1 MALFLYDFEASG
13 LLDEPD
19 LYYHCG
25 LFKQHHKNNFMLFLP
40 LNDRT
45 HYTEEDVETAKQFAL
60 NKQTIYKNC
69 QVRVADF
76 KYLEEWLTG
85 HSDWSPTALACHN
98 CFDYDQILMEKLS
111 GIHFDL
117 FEDKDCMGTINGH
130 RVNLFDTLPMSRIL
144 WPDRPLPKGCP
155 ESVFNPVTKKSQA
168 VGPHGLMAWGYALG
182 NQKVKIDDW
191 RNLPLW
197 KYVDRVWEDVII
209 QELLWDELIA
219 ESKGTFYGKSDM
231 QNFMYDPDKEKPQGF
246 KQITWKY
253 ALRRG
258 MLQHFLMGLQ
268 ARQGVYF
275 DTNAAIA
282 LRQKCDD
289 MMKEIA
295 DRVEP
300 LLPLKEVSE
309 AQKPKFP
316 QKPFNTDGSIS
327 SHGYSWLKNK
337 LGYPVNEAAFD
348 FKPAPKRAF
357 NKDGS
362 VSATGIK
369 WCEERGCTDPEKQ
382 ADFLRAARSEEAP
395 KPLPDDLM
403 QQAIKDLQDKKMPD
417 CMVPMRMSNQMD
429 IKRYLISVGWQPT
442 MWRTKDLTR
451 DYHKKQLPDAE
462 IDAKVREYM
471 DELETSEYRTLVIRE
486 LNRDA
491 RFKISE
497 AKFLSRKNSPR
508 VEQEVFAKFRRKAR
522 GLPTSPQ
529 LKDSFGHLCPNLAK
543 LQGEMAK
550 DIVFWLS
557 LRNRRSVLDP
567 IKEDK
572 VDTGLLNHPR
582 LQIDHRLPAESS
594 GLTATGRQKHK
605 ICANQPKPSPK
616 VVLGKEMR
624 SLWKPAPGK
633 YQLGVDGSNL
643 EQLIGAWGAWEFD
656 NGLYYRVVS
665 EGDAHCYSGDTQ
677 ILTEQ
682 GWVRFEDLKPGTKVF
697 QYNHD
702 TSSMSLVTPL
712 DYIKRD
718 YSGDMYHFHNSG
730 VDFMVTD
737 QHRMLTVDYRRSKLF
752 EDLAKDLKVGKGEGT
767 NSARRFIHTAEFYG
781 ATTLSSS
788 QINLLLAIHDDGN
801 LHANKNGTVTCR
813 IEVAKERKIAKL
825 LETFLVLGLNY
836 TEQAGKTTKGGSL
849 TKRFQFHVPTWVFRF
864 LDDNKDFTYELMDLD
879 KESKNM
885 LIATLSDW
893 DGWRTTQT
901 KTTIFYSQADC
912 RKKSVEVV
920 SALATQCGLRNNTV
934 TIHKEGH
941 AVQHRV
947 TIGSKEKAGLLTL
960 HKDLIEVNNSL
971 VYCVTVPSGA
981 IVVRR
986 NGKVA
991 VCGNCNNAKAYS
1003 KVIGREV
1010 SRGDGK
1016 PITYACLPKDTTT
1029 VLTRDG
1035 WKEFK
1040 DLVVG
1045 MDVLTY
1051 NTKEGVSEWK
1061 PIQHVVEFDNQPVI
1075 KMGNSHFEFESTAD
1089 HRWFGD
1095 RRTGKKNR
1103 YYVQEFFTT
1112 EEFKGERRILRSAVA
1127 EGGGL
1132 CVSPEEAGVLG
1143 WLVADGYFHWSGFK
1157 RNKEEGITAR
1167 IVQCEKKY
1175 TEEIRQTLVGANISW
1190 SEHYSS
1196 DDRVDFLLC
1205 SKDIRKLFDKLP
1217 FGRVNKDEFPWTKLV
1232 LTLSQPAR
1240 AAWLG
1245 AFYLAEGWADRSGN
1259 KIICQNEGEYL
1270 EAVRLAIYL
1279 EGMVPVQHNH
1289 GRSSRTGYAGKGI
1302 CQNLRLSDRK
1312 FLTCQRLTKTVSRN
1326 TDVFCLTTENSTF
1339 VARQGN
1345 HITITGNCL
1354 YGAQK
1359 DKIADM
1365 LDIPPDLGQSIID
1378 ALWDANPGLKGRKE
1392 ALEKFWEAT
1401 GKKFIYAFDG
1411 HAIWTRSK
1419 HSLLNAYQQNGG
1431 ASLCDLVGLLVHR
1444 NLMTLKIDG
1453 KTWYDW
1459 GVRRVI
1465 YYHKQHCGF
1474 IE

>member
-1 MALFLYDFEASG
+1 MALWAFDAESSG
-13 LLDEPD
+13 LLDEKD
-19 LYYHCG
+19 LYYHCA
-25 LFKQHHKNNFMLFLP
+25 LYKQHHKNNFMLFLP
-40 LNDRT
+40 LDDRT

-60 NKQTIYKNC
+60 NKQTVYKNC

-76 KYLEEWLTG
+76 KYMEEWLTG
-85 HSDWSPTALACHN
+85 HSDWSPTALVGHN
-98 CFDYDQILMEKLS
+98 CFDYDFILFEKLS
-111 GIHFDL
+111 GIHFDM
-117 FEDKDCMGTINGH
+117 FEDKGCMGTINGH

-155 ESVFNPVTKKSQA
+155 EAVFNPVTKKSQA

-231 QNFMYDPDKEKPQGF
+231 QNFMYDPDKEKPHGF

-275 DTNAAIA
+275 DIDAAIS

-300 LLPLKEVSE
+300 LLPLKEISE

-471 DELETSEYRTLVIRE
+471 DELETSEYRTLIIRE

-491 RFKISE
+491 RFKTSE
-497 AKFLSRKNSPR
+497 AKFMSRKNSPR

-529 LKDSFGHLCPNLAK
+529 LKDNFGHLCPNLAK

-643 EQLIGAWGAWEFD
+643 EQLIGAWGAYDFD
-656 NGLYYRVVS
+656 NGAYYRIIS
-665 EGDAHCYSGDTQ
+665 EGDAH
-677 ILTEQ
+677 
-682 GWVRFEDLKPGTKVF
+682 
-697 QYNHD
+697 
-702 TSSMSLVTPL
+702 
-712 DYIKRD
+712 
-718 YSGDMYHFHNSG
+718 
-730 VDFMVTD
+730 
-737 QHRMLTVDYRRSKLF
+737 
-752 EDLAKDLKVGKGEGT
+752 
-767 NSARRFIHTAEFYG
+767 
-781 ATTLSSS
+781 
-788 QINLLLAIHDDGN
+788 
-801 LHANKNGTVTCR
+801 
-813 IEVAKERKIAKL
+813 
-825 LETFLVLGLNY
+825 
-836 TEQAGKTTKGGSL
+836 
-849 TKRFQFHVPTWVFRF
+849 
-864 LDDNKDFTYELMDLD
+864 
-879 KESKNM
+879 
-885 LIATLSDW
+885 
-893 DGWRTTQT
+893 
-901 KTTIFYSQADC
+901 
-912 RKKSVEVV
+912 
-920 SALATQCGLRNNTV
+920 AL
-934 TIHKEGH
+934 
-941 AVQHRV
+941 
-947 TIGSKEKAGLLTL
+947 
-960 HKDLIEVNNSL
+960 
-971 VYCVTVPSGA
+971 
-981 IVVRR
+981 
-986 NGKVA
+986 
-991 VCGNCNNAKAYS
+991 NAKAYS
-1003 KVIGREV
+1003 KVVGREV

-1016 PITYACLPKDTTT
+1016 PITY
-1029 VLTRDG
+1029 
-1035 WKEFK
+1035 
-1040 DLVVG
+1040 
-1045 MDVLTY
+1045 
-1051 NTKEGVSEWK
+1051 GV
-1061 PIQHVVEFDNQPVI
+1061 
-1075 KMGNSHFEFESTAD
+1075 M
-1089 HRWFGD
+1089 
-1095 RRTGKKNR
+1095 
-1103 YYVQEFFTT
+1103 
-1112 EEFKGERRILRSAVA
+1112 
-1127 EGGGL
+1127 
-1132 CVSPEEAGVLG
+1132 
-1143 WLVADGYFHWSGFK
+1143 
-1157 RNKEEGITAR
+1157 
-1167 IVQCEKKY
+1167 
-1175 TEEIRQTLVGANISW
+1175 
-1190 SEHYSS
+1190 
-1196 DDRVDFLLC
+1196 
-1205 SKDIRKLFDKLP
+1205 
-1217 FGRVNKDEFPWTKLV
+1217 
-1232 LTLSQPAR
+1232 
-1240 AAWLG
+1240 
-1245 AFYLAEGWADRSGN
+1245 
-1259 KIICQNEGEYL
+1259 
-1270 EAVRLAIYL
+1270 
-1279 EGMVPVQHNH
+1279 
-1289 GRSSRTGYAGKGI
+1289 
-1302 CQNLRLSDRK
+1302 
-1312 FLTCQRLTKTVSRN
+1312 
-1326 TDVFCLTTENSTF
+1326 
-1339 VARQGN
+1339 
-1345 HITITGNCL
+1345 

-1359 DKIADM
+1359 DKVADM
-1365 LDIPPDLGQSIID
+1365 LDVVPEVGQQVID
-1378 ALWDANPGLKGRKE
+1378 AFWDTNFGLKGRKE

-1444 NLMTLKIDG
+1444 NLVTLKIDG
-1453 KTWYDW
+1453 KTWYDL
-1459 GVRRVI
+1459 GVRRII
-1465 YYHKQHCGF
+1465 YYHDEYQYEIPDNGMFKTVYEFDTLEELEKFKAGEEAKGRIFTGNKYKKARKDENGEEVVDSDGKTVYDPIINENGKCQLIHCKVGEMVVKCF
-1474 IE
+1474 HQAARIMKAPFQISGEGLVGDSWGTTH

>member
-1 MALFLYDFEASG
+1 MALFCYDFEASG

-76 KYLEEWLTG
+76 GYLEEWLTG

-155 ESVFNPVTKKSQA
+155 EAVFNPVTKKSQT

-231 QNFMYDPDKEKPQGF
+231 QNFMYDPDKEKPSGF

-275 DTNAAIA
+275 DIDAAIA

-300 LLPLKEVSE
+300 LLPLKEISE

-327 SHGYSWLKNK
+327 SHGYSWLKNR

-471 DELETSEYRTLVIRE
+471 DELETSEYRTLIIRE

-491 RFKISE
+491 RFKTSE

-643 EQLIGAWGAWEFD
+643 EQLIGAWGAYDFD
-656 NGLYYRVVS
+656 NGAYYRIIS
-665 EGDAHCYSGDTQ
+665 EGDAH
-677 ILTEQ
+677 
-682 GWVRFEDLKPGTKVF
+682 
-697 QYNHD
+697 
-702 TSSMSLVTPL
+702 
-712 DYIKRD
+712 
-718 YSGDMYHFHNSG
+718 
-730 VDFMVTD
+730 
-737 QHRMLTVDYRRSKLF
+737 
-752 EDLAKDLKVGKGEGT
+752 
-767 NSARRFIHTAEFYG
+767 
-781 ATTLSSS
+781 
-788 QINLLLAIHDDGN
+788 
-801 LHANKNGTVTCR
+801 
-813 IEVAKERKIAKL
+813 
-825 LETFLVLGLNY
+825 
-836 TEQAGKTTKGGSL
+836 
-849 TKRFQFHVPTWVFRF
+849 
-864 LDDNKDFTYELMDLD
+864 
-879 KESKNM
+879 
-885 LIATLSDW
+885 
-893 DGWRTTQT
+893 
-901 KTTIFYSQADC
+901 
-912 RKKSVEVV
+912 
-920 SALATQCGLRNNTV
+920 AL
-934 TIHKEGH
+934 
-941 AVQHRV
+941 
-947 TIGSKEKAGLLTL
+947 
-960 HKDLIEVNNSL
+960 
-971 VYCVTVPSGA
+971 
-981 IVVRR
+981 
-986 NGKVA
+986 
-991 VCGNCNNAKAYS
+991 NAKAYS
-1003 KVIGREV
+1003 KVVGREV

-1016 PITYACLPKDTTT
+1016 PITY
-1029 VLTRDG
+1029 
-1035 WKEFK
+1035 
-1040 DLVVG
+1040 
-1045 MDVLTY
+1045 
-1051 NTKEGVSEWK
+1051 GV
-1061 PIQHVVEFDNQPVI
+1061 
-1075 KMGNSHFEFESTAD
+1075 M
-1089 HRWFGD
+1089 
-1095 RRTGKKNR
+1095 
-1103 YYVQEFFTT
+1103 
-1112 EEFKGERRILRSAVA
+1112 
-1127 EGGGL
+1127 
-1132 CVSPEEAGVLG
+1132 
-1143 WLVADGYFHWSGFK
+1143 
-1157 RNKEEGITAR
+1157 
-1167 IVQCEKKY
+1167 
-1175 TEEIRQTLVGANISW
+1175 
-1190 SEHYSS
+1190 
-1196 DDRVDFLLC
+1196 
-1205 SKDIRKLFDKLP
+1205 
-1217 FGRVNKDEFPWTKLV
+1217 
-1232 LTLSQPAR
+1232 
-1240 AAWLG
+1240 
-1245 AFYLAEGWADRSGN
+1245 
-1259 KIICQNEGEYL
+1259 
-1270 EAVRLAIYL
+1270 
-1279 EGMVPVQHNH
+1279 
-1289 GRSSRTGYAGKGI
+1289 
-1302 CQNLRLSDRK
+1302 
-1312 FLTCQRLTKTVSRN
+1312 
-1326 TDVFCLTTENSTF
+1326 
-1339 VARQGN
+1339 
-1345 HITITGNCL
+1345 

-1359 DKIADM
+1359 DKVADM
-1365 LDIPPDLGQSIID
+1365 LDVVPEVGQQVID
-1378 ALWDANPGLKGRKE
+1378 AFWDTNFGLKGRKE

-1444 NLMTLKIDG
+1444 NLVTLKIDN
-1453 KTWYDW
+1453 KTWYDL
-1459 GVRRVI
+1459 GVRRII
-1465 YYHKQHCGF
+1465 YYHDEYQYEIPDNGLFKTVYEFDTLEELEKFKAEEEAKGRIFTGNKYKKARKDENGEEVVDSDGKTVYDPIINENGKCQLIHCKVGEMVVKCF
-1474 IE
+1474 HQAARIMKAPFQISGEGLVGYSWGECH

>member
-155 ESVFNPVTKKSQA
+155 EAVFNPVTKKSQA

-231 QNFMYDPDKEKPQGF
+231 QNFMYDPDKEKPHGF

-275 DTNAAIA
+275 DIDAAVA

-300 LLPLKEVSE
+300 LLPLKEISE

-471 DELETSEYRTLVIRE
+471 DELETSEYRTLIIRE

-491 RFKISE
+491 RFKTSE

-643 EQLIGAWGAWEFD
+643 EQLIGAWGAYDFD
-656 NGLYYRVVS
+656 NGAYYRIIS
-665 EGDAHCYSGDTQ
+665 EGDAH
-677 ILTEQ
+677 
-682 GWVRFEDLKPGTKVF
+682 
-697 QYNHD
+697 
-702 TSSMSLVTPL
+702 
-712 DYIKRD
+712 
-718 YSGDMYHFHNSG
+718 
-730 VDFMVTD
+730 
-737 QHRMLTVDYRRSKLF
+737 
-752 EDLAKDLKVGKGEGT
+752 
-767 NSARRFIHTAEFYG
+767 
-781 ATTLSSS
+781 
-788 QINLLLAIHDDGN
+788 
-801 LHANKNGTVTCR
+801 
-813 IEVAKERKIAKL
+813 
-825 LETFLVLGLNY
+825 
-836 TEQAGKTTKGGSL
+836 
-849 TKRFQFHVPTWVFRF
+849 
-864 LDDNKDFTYELMDLD
+864 
-879 KESKNM
+879 
-885 LIATLSDW
+885 
-893 DGWRTTQT
+893 
-901 KTTIFYSQADC
+901 
-912 RKKSVEVV
+912 
-920 SALATQCGLRNNTV
+920 AL
-934 TIHKEGH
+934 
-941 AVQHRV
+941 
-947 TIGSKEKAGLLTL
+947 
-960 HKDLIEVNNSL
+960 
-971 VYCVTVPSGA
+971 
-981 IVVRR
+981 
-986 NGKVA
+986 
-991 VCGNCNNAKAYS
+991 NAKAYS
-1003 KVIGREV
+1003 KVVGREV

-1016 PITYACLPKDTTT
+1016 PITY
-1029 VLTRDG
+1029 
-1035 WKEFK
+1035 
-1040 DLVVG
+1040 
-1045 MDVLTY
+1045 
-1051 NTKEGVSEWK
+1051 GV
-1061 PIQHVVEFDNQPVI
+1061 
-1075 KMGNSHFEFESTAD
+1075 M
-1089 HRWFGD
+1089 
-1095 RRTGKKNR
+1095 
-1103 YYVQEFFTT
+1103 
-1112 EEFKGERRILRSAVA
+1112 
-1127 EGGGL
+1127 
-1132 CVSPEEAGVLG
+1132 
-1143 WLVADGYFHWSGFK
+1143 
-1157 RNKEEGITAR
+1157 
-1167 IVQCEKKY
+1167 
-1175 TEEIRQTLVGANISW
+1175 
-1190 SEHYSS
+1190 
-1196 DDRVDFLLC
+1196 
-1205 SKDIRKLFDKLP
+1205 
-1217 FGRVNKDEFPWTKLV
+1217 
-1232 LTLSQPAR
+1232 
-1240 AAWLG
+1240 
-1245 AFYLAEGWADRSGN
+1245 
-1259 KIICQNEGEYL
+1259 
-1270 EAVRLAIYL
+1270 
-1279 EGMVPVQHNH
+1279 
-1289 GRSSRTGYAGKGI
+1289 
-1302 CQNLRLSDRK
+1302 
-1312 FLTCQRLTKTVSRN
+1312 
-1326 TDVFCLTTENSTF
+1326 
-1339 VARQGN
+1339 
-1345 HITITGNCL
+1345 

-1359 DKIADM
+1359 DKVADM
-1365 LDIPPDLGQSIID
+1365 LDVVPEVGQQVID
-1378 ALWDANPGLKGRKE
+1378 AFWDTNFGLKGRKE

-1444 NLMTLKIDG
+1444 NLVTLKIDN
-1453 KTWYDW
+1453 KTWYDL
-1459 GVRRVI
+1459 GVRRII
-1465 YYHKQHCGF
+1465 YYHDEFQYEIPDNGMFKTVYEFDTLEELEKFKAEEEAKGRIFTGNKYKKARKDENGEEVVDSDGKTVYDPIINENGKCQLIHCKVGEMVVKCF
-1474 IE
+1474 HQAARIMKAPFQITGEGLVGYSWGECH

>member
-1 MALFLYDFEASG
+1 MSIWLFDAESSG
-13 LLDEPD
+13 LLDEKD
-19 LYYHCG
+19 LYYHCA
-25 LFKQHHKNNFMLFLP
+25 LYKQHHKNNFMLFLP
-40 LNDRT
+40 MNDRS

-60 NKQTIYKNC
+60 NKQTVYKNC

-76 KYLEEWLTG
+76 EYMEEWLTG
-85 HSDWSPTALACHN
+85 HSDWSPTALAGHN
-98 CFDYDQILMEKLS
+98 CFDYDFILFEKLS
-111 GIHFDL
+111 GIHFDM

-231 QNFMYDPDKEKPQGF
+231 QNFMYDPDKEKPHGF

-275 DTNAAIA
+275 DIDAAIA

-300 LLPLKEVSE
+300 LLPLKEISE

-471 DELETSEYRTLVIRE
+471 DELETSEYRTLIIRE

-491 RFKISE
+491 RFKTSE

-643 EQLIGAWGAWEFD
+643 EQLIGAWGAYDFD
-656 NGLYYRVVS
+656 NGAYYRIIS
-665 EGDAHCYSGDTQ
+665 EGDAH
-677 ILTEQ
+677 
-682 GWVRFEDLKPGTKVF
+682 
-697 QYNHD
+697 
-702 TSSMSLVTPL
+702 
-712 DYIKRD
+712 
-718 YSGDMYHFHNSG
+718 
-730 VDFMVTD
+730 
-737 QHRMLTVDYRRSKLF
+737 
-752 EDLAKDLKVGKGEGT
+752 
-767 NSARRFIHTAEFYG
+767 
-781 ATTLSSS
+781 
-788 QINLLLAIHDDGN
+788 
-801 LHANKNGTVTCR
+801 
-813 IEVAKERKIAKL
+813 
-825 LETFLVLGLNY
+825 
-836 TEQAGKTTKGGSL
+836 
-849 TKRFQFHVPTWVFRF
+849 
-864 LDDNKDFTYELMDLD
+864 
-879 KESKNM
+879 
-885 LIATLSDW
+885 
-893 DGWRTTQT
+893 
-901 KTTIFYSQADC
+901 
-912 RKKSVEVV
+912 
-920 SALATQCGLRNNTV
+920 AL
-934 TIHKEGH
+934 
-941 AVQHRV
+941 
-947 TIGSKEKAGLLTL
+947 
-960 HKDLIEVNNSL
+960 
-971 VYCVTVPSGA
+971 
-981 IVVRR
+981 
-986 NGKVA
+986 
-991 VCGNCNNAKAYS
+991 NAKAYS
-1003 KVIGREV
+1003 KVVGREV

-1016 PITYACLPKDTTT
+1016 PITY
-1029 VLTRDG
+1029 
-1035 WKEFK
+1035 
-1040 DLVVG
+1040 
-1045 MDVLTY
+1045 
-1051 NTKEGVSEWK
+1051 GV
-1061 PIQHVVEFDNQPVI
+1061 
-1075 KMGNSHFEFESTAD
+1075 M
-1089 HRWFGD
+1089 
-1095 RRTGKKNR
+1095 
-1103 YYVQEFFTT
+1103 
-1112 EEFKGERRILRSAVA
+1112 
-1127 EGGGL
+1127 
-1132 CVSPEEAGVLG
+1132 
-1143 WLVADGYFHWSGFK
+1143 
-1157 RNKEEGITAR
+1157 
-1167 IVQCEKKY
+1167 
-1175 TEEIRQTLVGANISW
+1175 
-1190 SEHYSS
+1190 
-1196 DDRVDFLLC
+1196 
-1205 SKDIRKLFDKLP
+1205 
-1217 FGRVNKDEFPWTKLV
+1217 
-1232 LTLSQPAR
+1232 
-1240 AAWLG
+1240 
-1245 AFYLAEGWADRSGN
+1245 
-1259 KIICQNEGEYL
+1259 
-1270 EAVRLAIYL
+1270 
-1279 EGMVPVQHNH
+1279 
-1289 GRSSRTGYAGKGI
+1289 
-1302 CQNLRLSDRK
+1302 
-1312 FLTCQRLTKTVSRN
+1312 
-1326 TDVFCLTTENSTF
+1326 
-1339 VARQGN
+1339 
-1345 HITITGNCL
+1345 

-1359 DKIADM
+1359 DKVADM
-1365 LDIPPDLGQSIID
+1365 LDVVPEVGQQVID
-1378 ALWDANPGLKGRKE
+1378 AFWDTNFGLKGRKE

-1444 NLMTLKIDG
+1444 NLVTLKIDN
-1453 KTWYDW
+1453 KTWYDL
-1459 GVRRVI
+1459 GVRRII
-1465 YYHKQHCGF
+1465 YYHDEFQYEIPDNGMFKTVYEFDTLEELEKFKAEEEAKGRIFTGNKYKKARKDENGEEVVDSNGKTVYDPIINENGKCQLIHCKVGEMVVKCF
-1474 IE
+1474 HQAARIMKAPFQISGEGLVGYSWGECH

>member
-1 MALFLYDFEASG
+1 MALWAFDAESSG
-13 LLDEPD
+13 LLDEKD
-19 LYYHCG
+19 LYYHCA
-25 LFKQHHKNNFMLFLP
+25 LYKQHHKNNFMLFLP
-40 LNDRT
+40 LDDRT

-60 NKQTIYKNC
+60 NKQTIYKDC

-76 KYLEEWLTG
+76 KYMEEWLTG
-85 HSDWSPTALACHN
+85 HSDWSPTALVGHN
-98 CFDYDQILMEKLS
+98 CFDYDFILFEKLS

-231 QNFMYDPDKEKPQGF
+231 QNFMYDPDKEKPNGF

-275 DTNAAIA
+275 DIDAAVA

-300 LLPLKEVSE
+300 LLPLKEISE

-327 SHGYSWLKNK
+327 SRGYSWLKDK

-362 VSATGIK
+362 VSVTGIK

-403 QQAIKDLQDKKMPD
+403 QQAIKDLQDKRMPD

-462 IDAKVREYM
+462 VDAKVREYM
-471 DELETSEYRTLVIRE
+471 DELETSEYRTLIIRE
-486 LNRDA
+486 LNKDA
-491 RFKISE
+491 RFKTSE

-529 LKDSFGHLCPNLAK
+529 LKDNFGHLCPNLAK

-550 DIVFWLS
+550 DIIFWLS
-557 LRNRRSVLDP
+557 LRNRRSVIDP

-582 LQIDHRLPAESS
+582 LKVDHRLPAESS
-594 GLTATGRQKHK
+594 GLTNTSRQKHRV
-605 ICANQPKPSPK
+605 IANFPKPSPK

-624 SLWKPAPGK
+624 GLCGVPPGK

-643 EQLIGAWGAWEFD
+643 EQLIAAWGAWEFD
-656 NGLYYRVVS
+656 NGAYYKIVS
-665 EGDAHCYSGDTQ
+665 FGDSH
-677 ILTEQ
+677 E
-682 GWVRFEDLKPGTKVF
+682 E
-697 QYNHD
+697 
-702 TSSMSLVTPL
+702 
-712 DYIKRD
+712 
-718 YSGDMYHFHNSG
+718 
-730 VDFMVTD
+730 
-737 QHRMLTVDYRRSKLF
+737 
-752 EDLAKDLKVGKGEGT
+752 
-767 NSARRFIHTAEFYG
+767 
-781 ATTLSSS
+781 
-788 QINLLLAIHDDGN
+788 
-801 LHANKNGTVTCR
+801 
-813 IEVAKERKIAKL
+813 
-825 LETFLVLGLNY
+825 
-836 TEQAGKTTKGGSL
+836 
-849 TKRFQFHVPTWVFRF
+849 
-864 LDDNKDFTYELMDLD
+864 
-879 KESKNM
+879 
-885 LIATLSDW
+885 
-893 DGWRTTQT
+893 
-901 KTTIFYSQADC
+901 
-912 RKKSVEVV
+912 
-920 SALATQCGLRNNTV
+920 
-934 TIHKEGH
+934 
-941 AVQHRV
+941 
-947 TIGSKEKAGLLTL
+947 
-960 HKDLIEVNNSL
+960 
-971 VYCVTVPSGA
+971 
-981 IVVRR
+981 
-986 NGKVA
+986 
-991 VCGNCNNAKAYS
+991 NAKAYS
-1003 KVIGREV
+1003 KAIGREV

-1016 PITYACLPKDTTT
+1016 PISY
-1029 VLTRDG
+1029 
-1035 WKEFK
+1035 
-1040 DLVVG
+1040 
-1045 MDVLTY
+1045 
-1051 NTKEGVSEWK
+1051 
-1061 PIQHVVEFDNQPVI
+1061 
-1075 KMGNSHFEFESTAD
+1075 
-1089 HRWFGD
+1089 
-1095 RRTGKKNR
+1095 
-1103 YYVQEFFTT
+1103 
-1112 EEFKGERRILRSAVA
+1112 
-1127 EGGGL
+1127 
-1132 CVSPEEAGVLG
+1132 
-1143 WLVADGYFHWSGFK
+1143 
-1157 RNKEEGITAR
+1157 GI
-1167 IVQCEKKY
+1167 
-1175 TEEIRQTLVGANISW
+1175 
-1190 SEHYSS
+1190 
-1196 DDRVDFLLC
+1196 
-1205 SKDIRKLFDKLP
+1205 
-1217 FGRVNKDEFPWTKLV
+1217 
-1232 LTLSQPAR
+1232 
-1240 AAWLG
+1240 
-1245 AFYLAEGWADRSGN
+1245 
-1259 KIICQNEGEYL
+1259 
-1270 EAVRLAIYL
+1270 
-1279 EGMVPVQHNH
+1279 
-1289 GRSSRTGYAGKGI
+1289 
-1302 CQNLRLSDRK
+1302 
-1312 FLTCQRLTKTVSRN
+1312 
-1326 TDVFCLTTENSTF
+1326 
-1339 VARQGN
+1339 
-1345 HITITGNCL
+1345 L

-1365 LDIPPDLGQSIID
+1365 LDISPDLGQNIID
-1378 ALWDANPGLKGRKE
+1378 AFWDSNFGLKGRKE

-1411 HAIWTRSK
+1411 HAVWTRSK

-1444 NLMTLKIDG
+1444 NLVTLKIDN
-1453 KTWYDW
+1453 KTWYDL
-1459 GVRRVI
+1459 GVRRII
-1465 YYHKQHCGF
+1465 YYHDEFQYEIPDNGMFKTVYEFDTLEELEKFKAEEEAKGRIFTGNKYKKARKDENGKEVVDSDGKTVYDPILNENGKCQLIHCKVGEMVIKCF
-1474 IE
+1474 HQASRIMRVPFQITGEGLVGYNWSECH

>member
-1 MALFLYDFEASG
+1 MSMWCFDLEASG

-25 LFKQHHKNNFMLFLP
+25 LFKQHHKNNFILFLP
-40 LNDRT
+40 LEDRT
-45 HYTEEDVETAKQFAL
+45 HYSEEDVETAKQFAL
-60 NKQTIYKNC
+60 NKQTVYKNC

-76 KYLEEWLTG
+76 GYMEEWLTG
-85 HSDWSPTALACHN
+85 HSDWSPTALVGHN
-98 CFDYDQILMEKLS
+98 CFDYDFILFEKLS
-111 GIHFDL
+111 SIHFDL

-155 ESVFNPVTKKSQA
+155 ESVFNPVTKKSQT

-275 DTNAAIA
+275 DIDGAIA

-300 LLPLKEVSE
+300 QLPLKEISE

-362 VSATGIK
+362 VSATGVK

-403 QQAIKDLQDKKMPD
+403 QQAIKDLQDKRMPD

-462 IDAKVREYM
+462 VDAKVREYM
-471 DELETSEYRTLVIRE
+471 DELETSEYRTLIIRE
-486 LNRDA
+486 LNKDA

-529 LKDSFGHLCPNLAK
+529 LKDSFGHLCPNLAR

-643 EQLIGAWGAWEFD
+643 EQLIGAWGAYDFD
-656 NGLYYRVVS
+656 NGAYYKIVS
-665 EGDAHCYSGDTQ
+665 EGDAH
-677 ILTEQ
+677 
-682 GWVRFEDLKPGTKVF
+682 
-697 QYNHD
+697 
-702 TSSMSLVTPL
+702 
-712 DYIKRD
+712 
-718 YSGDMYHFHNSG
+718 
-730 VDFMVTD
+730 
-737 QHRMLTVDYRRSKLF
+737 
-752 EDLAKDLKVGKGEGT
+752 
-767 NSARRFIHTAEFYG
+767 
-781 ATTLSSS
+781 
-788 QINLLLAIHDDGN
+788 
-801 LHANKNGTVTCR
+801 
-813 IEVAKERKIAKL
+813 
-825 LETFLVLGLNY
+825 
-836 TEQAGKTTKGGSL
+836 
-849 TKRFQFHVPTWVFRF
+849 
-864 LDDNKDFTYELMDLD
+864 
-879 KESKNM
+879 
-885 LIATLSDW
+885 
-893 DGWRTTQT
+893 
-901 KTTIFYSQADC
+901 
-912 RKKSVEVV
+912 
-920 SALATQCGLRNNTV
+920 AL
-934 TIHKEGH
+934 
-941 AVQHRV
+941 
-947 TIGSKEKAGLLTL
+947 
-960 HKDLIEVNNSL
+960 
-971 VYCVTVPSGA
+971 
-981 IVVRR
+981 
-986 NGKVA
+986 
-991 VCGNCNNAKAYS
+991 NAKAYS
-1003 KVIGREV
+1003 KVVGREV

-1016 PITYACLPKDTTT
+1016 PVTYACLPKDTTT

-1040 DLVVG
+1040 DLSVG

-1051 NTKEGVSEWK
+1051 NTEKGVSEWK

-1075 KMGNSHFEFESTAD
+1075 KMENSHFEFESTAD
-1089 HRWFGD
+1089 HRWYGD
-1095 RRTGKKNR
+1095 RRTGKKPH

-1112 EEFKGERRILRSAVA
+1112 EEFKSERRILRTAVA
-1127 EGGGL
+1127 EGGDL
-1132 CVSPEEAGVLG
+1132 DISPEEAGVLG
-1143 WLVADGYFHWSGFK
+1143 WLAGDGWFKWSGFK
-1157 RNKEEGITAR
+1157 RNKEEGIGAVIT
-1167 IVQCEKKY
+1167 QCEKKY
-1175 TEEIRQTLVGANISW
+1175 AQGIRELLTSAGVSWREYNYVG
-1190 SEHYSS
+1190 
-1196 DDRVDFLLC
+1196 DRVDFHLCPKDTRRLL
-1205 SKDIRKLFDKLP
+1205 DKLP
-1217 FGRVNKDEFPWTKLV
+1217 FGRINKDELPWTKLV
-1232 LTLSQPAR
+1232 LMLSQPAR
-1240 AAWLG
+1240 AAWLE
-1245 AFYLAEGWADRSGN
+1245 AFYLAEGWLDPKGN
-1259 KIICQNEGEYL
+1259 KILCQNEGEYL
-1270 EAVRLAIYL
+1270 EAARLAIYL
-1279 EGMVPVQHNH
+1279 EGMVPVQQDHSFGH
-1289 GRSSRTGYAGKGI
+1289 PTSFASKGI
-1302 CQNLRLSDRK
+1302 CKNLRFSNRK

-1326 TDVFCLTTENSTF
+1326 ADVFCLTTENSTF

-1354 YGAQK
+1354 YGAAK
-1359 DKIADM
+1359 DKMADM
-1365 LDIPPDLGQSIID
+1365 LDTTPEIGQLIID
-1378 ALWDANPGLKGRKE
+1378 AFWDTNLGLKGRKE

-1453 KTWYDW
+1453 KTWYDL
-1459 GVRRVI
+1459 GVRRII

-1474 IE
+1474 MQ

>member
-1 MALFLYDFEASG
+1 MALFCYDFEASG
-13 LLDEPD
+13 LLDEPE

-76 KYLEEWLTG
+76 GYLEEWLTG

-231 QNFMYDPDKEKPQGF
+231 QNFMYDPDKEKPGGF

-275 DTNAAIA
+275 DIDGAIA

-300 LLPLKEVSE
+300 QLPLKEISE

-362 VSATGIK
+362 VSATGAK
-369 WCEERGCTDPEKQ
+369 WCVERGCTDPEKQ

-417 CMVPMRMSNQMD
+417 CMVPMRMNNQMD

-462 IDAKVREYM
+462 VDAKVREYM
-471 DELETSEYRTLVIRE
+471 DELETSEYRALIIRE
-486 LNRDA
+486 LNKDA

-529 LKDSFGHLCPNLAK
+529 LKDSFGHLCPNLAR

-643 EQLIGAWGAWEFD
+643 EQLIGAWGAYDFD
-656 NGLYYRVVS
+656 NGAYYRIIS
-665 EGDAHCYSGDTQ
+665 EGDAH
-677 ILTEQ
+677 
-682 GWVRFEDLKPGTKVF
+682 
-697 QYNHD
+697 
-702 TSSMSLVTPL
+702 
-712 DYIKRD
+712 
-718 YSGDMYHFHNSG
+718 
-730 VDFMVTD
+730 
-737 QHRMLTVDYRRSKLF
+737 
-752 EDLAKDLKVGKGEGT
+752 
-767 NSARRFIHTAEFYG
+767 
-781 ATTLSSS
+781 
-788 QINLLLAIHDDGN
+788 
-801 LHANKNGTVTCR
+801 
-813 IEVAKERKIAKL
+813 
-825 LETFLVLGLNY
+825 
-836 TEQAGKTTKGGSL
+836 
-849 TKRFQFHVPTWVFRF
+849 
-864 LDDNKDFTYELMDLD
+864 
-879 KESKNM
+879 
-885 LIATLSDW
+885 
-893 DGWRTTQT
+893 
-901 KTTIFYSQADC
+901 
-912 RKKSVEVV
+912 
-920 SALATQCGLRNNTV
+920 AL
-934 TIHKEGH
+934 
-941 AVQHRV
+941 
-947 TIGSKEKAGLLTL
+947 
-960 HKDLIEVNNSL
+960 
-971 VYCVTVPSGA
+971 
-981 IVVRR
+981 
-986 NGKVA
+986 
-991 VCGNCNNAKAYS
+991 NAKAYS
-1003 KVIGREV
+1003 KVVGREV

-1016 PITYACLPKDTTT
+1016 PITY
-1029 VLTRDG
+1029 
-1035 WKEFK
+1035 
-1040 DLVVG
+1040 
-1045 MDVLTY
+1045 
-1051 NTKEGVSEWK
+1051 GV
-1061 PIQHVVEFDNQPVI
+1061 
-1075 KMGNSHFEFESTAD
+1075 M
-1089 HRWFGD
+1089 
-1095 RRTGKKNR
+1095 
-1103 YYVQEFFTT
+1103 
-1112 EEFKGERRILRSAVA
+1112 
-1127 EGGGL
+1127 
-1132 CVSPEEAGVLG
+1132 
-1143 WLVADGYFHWSGFK
+1143 
-1157 RNKEEGITAR
+1157 
-1167 IVQCEKKY
+1167 
-1175 TEEIRQTLVGANISW
+1175 
-1190 SEHYSS
+1190 
-1196 DDRVDFLLC
+1196 
-1205 SKDIRKLFDKLP
+1205 
-1217 FGRVNKDEFPWTKLV
+1217 
-1232 LTLSQPAR
+1232 
-1240 AAWLG
+1240 
-1245 AFYLAEGWADRSGN
+1245 
-1259 KIICQNEGEYL
+1259 
-1270 EAVRLAIYL
+1270 
-1279 EGMVPVQHNH
+1279 
-1289 GRSSRTGYAGKGI
+1289 
-1302 CQNLRLSDRK
+1302 
-1312 FLTCQRLTKTVSRN
+1312 
-1326 TDVFCLTTENSTF
+1326 
-1339 VARQGN
+1339 
-1345 HITITGNCL
+1345 

-1359 DKIADM
+1359 DKVADM
-1365 LDIPPDLGQSIID
+1365 LDVVPEVGQQVID
-1378 ALWDANPGLKGRKE
+1378 AFWDTNFGLKGRKE

-1444 NLMTLKIDG
+1444 NLVTLKIDN
-1453 KTWYDW
+1453 KTWYDL
-1459 GVRRVI
+1459 GVRRII
-1465 YYHKQHCGF
+1465 YYHDEFQYEIPDNGLFKTVYEFDTLEELEKFKAEEEAKGRIFTGNKYKKARKDENGEEVVDSNGKTVYDPIINENGKCQLIHCKVGEMVVKCF
-1474 IE
+1474 HQASRIMKVPFQITGEGLVGYSWGECH

>member
-1 MALFLYDFEASG
+1 MSIWLFDAESSG
-13 LLDEPD
+13 LLDEKD
-19 LYYHCG
+19 LYYHCT
-25 LFKQHHKNNFMLFLP
+25 LYKQHHKNNFMLFLP
-40 LNDRT
+40 LDDRT

-60 NKQTIYKNC
+60 NKQTVYKNC

-76 KYLEEWLTG
+76 KYMEEWLTG
-85 HSDWSPTALACHN
+85 HSDWSPTALVGHN
-98 CFDYDQILMEKLS
+98 CFDYDFILFEKLS
-111 GIHFDL
+111 GIHFDM

-155 ESVFNPVTKKSQA
+155 EAVFNPVTKKSQA

-231 QNFMYDPDKEKPQGF
+231 QNFMYDPDKEKPHGF

-275 DTNAAIA
+275 DIDAAIA

-300 LLPLKEVSE
+300 LLPLKEISE

-471 DELETSEYRTLVIRE
+471 DELETSEYRTLIIRE

-491 RFKISE
+491 RFKTSE

-643 EQLIGAWGAWEFD
+643 EQLIGAWGAYDFD
-656 NGLYYRVVS
+656 NGAYYRIIS
-665 EGDAHCYSGDTQ
+665 EGDAH
-677 ILTEQ
+677 
-682 GWVRFEDLKPGTKVF
+682 
-697 QYNHD
+697 
-702 TSSMSLVTPL
+702 
-712 DYIKRD
+712 
-718 YSGDMYHFHNSG
+718 
-730 VDFMVTD
+730 
-737 QHRMLTVDYRRSKLF
+737 
-752 EDLAKDLKVGKGEGT
+752 
-767 NSARRFIHTAEFYG
+767 
-781 ATTLSSS
+781 
-788 QINLLLAIHDDGN
+788 
-801 LHANKNGTVTCR
+801 
-813 IEVAKERKIAKL
+813 
-825 LETFLVLGLNY
+825 
-836 TEQAGKTTKGGSL
+836 
-849 TKRFQFHVPTWVFRF
+849 
-864 LDDNKDFTYELMDLD
+864 
-879 KESKNM
+879 
-885 LIATLSDW
+885 
-893 DGWRTTQT
+893 
-901 KTTIFYSQADC
+901 
-912 RKKSVEVV
+912 
-920 SALATQCGLRNNTV
+920 AL
-934 TIHKEGH
+934 
-941 AVQHRV
+941 
-947 TIGSKEKAGLLTL
+947 
-960 HKDLIEVNNSL
+960 
-971 VYCVTVPSGA
+971 
-981 IVVRR
+981 
-986 NGKVA
+986 
-991 VCGNCNNAKAYS
+991 NAKAYS
-1003 KVIGREV
+1003 KVVGREV

-1016 PITYACLPKDTTT
+1016 PITY
-1029 VLTRDG
+1029 
-1035 WKEFK
+1035 
-1040 DLVVG
+1040 
-1045 MDVLTY
+1045 
-1051 NTKEGVSEWK
+1051 GV
-1061 PIQHVVEFDNQPVI
+1061 
-1075 KMGNSHFEFESTAD
+1075 M
-1089 HRWFGD
+1089 
-1095 RRTGKKNR
+1095 
-1103 YYVQEFFTT
+1103 
-1112 EEFKGERRILRSAVA
+1112 
-1127 EGGGL
+1127 
-1132 CVSPEEAGVLG
+1132 
-1143 WLVADGYFHWSGFK
+1143 
-1157 RNKEEGITAR
+1157 
-1167 IVQCEKKY
+1167 
-1175 TEEIRQTLVGANISW
+1175 
-1190 SEHYSS
+1190 
-1196 DDRVDFLLC
+1196 
-1205 SKDIRKLFDKLP
+1205 
-1217 FGRVNKDEFPWTKLV
+1217 
-1232 LTLSQPAR
+1232 
-1240 AAWLG
+1240 
-1245 AFYLAEGWADRSGN
+1245 
-1259 KIICQNEGEYL
+1259 
-1270 EAVRLAIYL
+1270 
-1279 EGMVPVQHNH
+1279 
-1289 GRSSRTGYAGKGI
+1289 
-1302 CQNLRLSDRK
+1302 
-1312 FLTCQRLTKTVSRN
+1312 
-1326 TDVFCLTTENSTF
+1326 
-1339 VARQGN
+1339 
-1345 HITITGNCL
+1345 

-1359 DKIADM
+1359 DKVADM
-1365 LDIPPDLGQSIID
+1365 LDVVPEVGQQVID
-1378 ALWDANPGLKGRKE
+1378 AFWDTNFGLKGRKE

-1444 NLMTLKIDG
+1444 NLVTLRIDN
-1453 KTWYDW
+1453 KTWYDL
-1459 GVRRVI
+1459 GVRRII
-1465 YYHKQHCGF
+1465 YYHDEYQYEIPDNGLFKTVYEFDTLEELEKFKAEEEAKGRIFTGNKYKKARKDENGEEVVDSDGKTVYDPIINENGKCQLIHCKVGEMVVKCF
-1474 IE
+1474 HQAARIMKAPFQISGEGLVGYSWGECH

>member
-155 ESVFNPVTKKSQA
+155 ESVFNPVTKKSQT

-231 QNFMYDPDKEKPQGF
+231 QNFMYDPDKEKPSGF

-275 DTNAAIA
+275 DIDAAIA

-300 LLPLKEVSE
+300 LLPLKEISE

-369 WCEERGCTDPEKQ
+369 WCEERGCIDPEKQ

-471 DELETSEYRTLVIRE
+471 DELETSEYRTLIIRE

-491 RFKISE
+491 RFKTSE

-643 EQLIGAWGAWEFD
+643 EQLIGAWGAYDFD
-656 NGLYYRVVS
+656 NGAYYRIIS
-665 EGDAHCYSGDTQ
+665 EGDAH
-677 ILTEQ
+677 
-682 GWVRFEDLKPGTKVF
+682 
-697 QYNHD
+697 
-702 TSSMSLVTPL
+702 
-712 DYIKRD
+712 
-718 YSGDMYHFHNSG
+718 
-730 VDFMVTD
+730 
-737 QHRMLTVDYRRSKLF
+737 
-752 EDLAKDLKVGKGEGT
+752 
-767 NSARRFIHTAEFYG
+767 
-781 ATTLSSS
+781 
-788 QINLLLAIHDDGN
+788 
-801 LHANKNGTVTCR
+801 
-813 IEVAKERKIAKL
+813 
-825 LETFLVLGLNY
+825 
-836 TEQAGKTTKGGSL
+836 
-849 TKRFQFHVPTWVFRF
+849 
-864 LDDNKDFTYELMDLD
+864 
-879 KESKNM
+879 
-885 LIATLSDW
+885 
-893 DGWRTTQT
+893 
-901 KTTIFYSQADC
+901 
-912 RKKSVEVV
+912 
-920 SALATQCGLRNNTV
+920 AL
-934 TIHKEGH
+934 
-941 AVQHRV
+941 
-947 TIGSKEKAGLLTL
+947 
-960 HKDLIEVNNSL
+960 
-971 VYCVTVPSGA
+971 
-981 IVVRR
+981 
-986 NGKVA
+986 
-991 VCGNCNNAKAYS
+991 NAKAYS
-1003 KVIGREV
+1003 KVVGREV

-1016 PITYACLPKDTTT
+1016 PITY
-1029 VLTRDG
+1029 
-1035 WKEFK
+1035 
-1040 DLVVG
+1040 
-1045 MDVLTY
+1045 
-1051 NTKEGVSEWK
+1051 GV
-1061 PIQHVVEFDNQPVI
+1061 
-1075 KMGNSHFEFESTAD
+1075 M
-1089 HRWFGD
+1089 
-1095 RRTGKKNR
+1095 
-1103 YYVQEFFTT
+1103 
-1112 EEFKGERRILRSAVA
+1112 
-1127 EGGGL
+1127 
-1132 CVSPEEAGVLG
+1132 
-1143 WLVADGYFHWSGFK
+1143 
-1157 RNKEEGITAR
+1157 
-1167 IVQCEKKY
+1167 
-1175 TEEIRQTLVGANISW
+1175 
-1190 SEHYSS
+1190 
-1196 DDRVDFLLC
+1196 
-1205 SKDIRKLFDKLP
+1205 
-1217 FGRVNKDEFPWTKLV
+1217 
-1232 LTLSQPAR
+1232 
-1240 AAWLG
+1240 
-1245 AFYLAEGWADRSGN
+1245 
-1259 KIICQNEGEYL
+1259 
-1270 EAVRLAIYL
+1270 
-1279 EGMVPVQHNH
+1279 
-1289 GRSSRTGYAGKGI
+1289 
-1302 CQNLRLSDRK
+1302 
-1312 FLTCQRLTKTVSRN
+1312 
-1326 TDVFCLTTENSTF
+1326 
-1339 VARQGN
+1339 
-1345 HITITGNCL
+1345 

-1359 DKIADM
+1359 DKVADM
-1365 LDIPPDLGQSIID
+1365 LDVVPEVGQQVID
-1378 ALWDANPGLKGRKE
+1378 AFWDTNFGLKGRKE

-1444 NLMTLKIDG
+1444 NLVTLRIDN
-1453 KTWYDW
+1453 KTWYDL
-1459 GVRRVI
+1459 GVRRII
-1465 YYHKQHCGF
+1465 YYHDEYQYEIPDNGLFKTVYEFDTLEELEKFKAEEEAKGRIFTGNKYKKARKDENGEEVVDSDGKTVYDPIINENGKCQLIHCKVGEMVVKCF
-1474 IE
+1474 HQAARIMKAPFQISGEGLVGYSWGECH

>member
-1 MALFLYDFEASG
+1 MALFCYDFEASG

-76 KYLEEWLTG
+76 RYLEEWLTG

-231 QNFMYDPDKEKPQGF
+231 QNFMYDPDKEKPSGF

-275 DTNAAIA
+275 DIDAAVA

-300 LLPLKEVSE
+300 LLPLKEISE

-471 DELETSEYRTLVIRE
+471 DELETSEYRTLIIRE

-491 RFKISE
+491 RFKTSE

-624 SLWKPAPGK
+624 SLWKPAPSK

-643 EQLIGAWGAWEFD
+643 EQLIGAWGAYDFD
-656 NGLYYRVVS
+656 SGAYYKIIS
-665 EGDAHCYSGDTQ
+665 EGDAH
-677 ILTEQ
+677 
-682 GWVRFEDLKPGTKVF
+682 
-697 QYNHD
+697 
-702 TSSMSLVTPL
+702 
-712 DYIKRD
+712 
-718 YSGDMYHFHNSG
+718 
-730 VDFMVTD
+730 
-737 QHRMLTVDYRRSKLF
+737 
-752 EDLAKDLKVGKGEGT
+752 
-767 NSARRFIHTAEFYG
+767 
-781 ATTLSSS
+781 
-788 QINLLLAIHDDGN
+788 
-801 LHANKNGTVTCR
+801 
-813 IEVAKERKIAKL
+813 
-825 LETFLVLGLNY
+825 
-836 TEQAGKTTKGGSL
+836 
-849 TKRFQFHVPTWVFRF
+849 
-864 LDDNKDFTYELMDLD
+864 
-879 KESKNM
+879 
-885 LIATLSDW
+885 
-893 DGWRTTQT
+893 
-901 KTTIFYSQADC
+901 
-912 RKKSVEVV
+912 
-920 SALATQCGLRNNTV
+920 AL
-934 TIHKEGH
+934 
-941 AVQHRV
+941 
-947 TIGSKEKAGLLTL
+947 
-960 HKDLIEVNNSL
+960 
-971 VYCVTVPSGA
+971 
-981 IVVRR
+981 
-986 NGKVA
+986 
-991 VCGNCNNAKAYS
+991 NAKAYS
-1003 KVIGREV
+1003 KVVGREV

-1016 PITYACLPKDTTT
+1016 PITY
-1029 VLTRDG
+1029 
-1035 WKEFK
+1035 
-1040 DLVVG
+1040 
-1045 MDVLTY
+1045 
-1051 NTKEGVSEWK
+1051 GV
-1061 PIQHVVEFDNQPVI
+1061 
-1075 KMGNSHFEFESTAD
+1075 M
-1089 HRWFGD
+1089 
-1095 RRTGKKNR
+1095 
-1103 YYVQEFFTT
+1103 
-1112 EEFKGERRILRSAVA
+1112 
-1127 EGGGL
+1127 
-1132 CVSPEEAGVLG
+1132 
-1143 WLVADGYFHWSGFK
+1143 
-1157 RNKEEGITAR
+1157 
-1167 IVQCEKKY
+1167 
-1175 TEEIRQTLVGANISW
+1175 
-1190 SEHYSS
+1190 
-1196 DDRVDFLLC
+1196 
-1205 SKDIRKLFDKLP
+1205 
-1217 FGRVNKDEFPWTKLV
+1217 
-1232 LTLSQPAR
+1232 
-1240 AAWLG
+1240 
-1245 AFYLAEGWADRSGN
+1245 
-1259 KIICQNEGEYL
+1259 
-1270 EAVRLAIYL
+1270 
-1279 EGMVPVQHNH
+1279 
-1289 GRSSRTGYAGKGI
+1289 
-1302 CQNLRLSDRK
+1302 
-1312 FLTCQRLTKTVSRN
+1312 
-1326 TDVFCLTTENSTF
+1326 
-1339 VARQGN
+1339 
-1345 HITITGNCL
+1345 

-1359 DKIADM
+1359 DKVADM
-1365 LDIPPDLGQSIID
+1365 LDVVPEVGQQVID
-1378 ALWDANPGLKGRKE
+1378 AFWDTNFGLKGRKE

-1444 NLMTLKIDG
+1444 NLVTLKVDG
-1453 KTWYDW
+1453 KTWYDL
-1459 GVRRVI
+1459 GVRRII
-1465 YYHKQHCGF
+1465 YYHDEYQYEIPDNGMFKTVYEFDTLEELEKFKAEEEAKGRIFTGNKYKKARKDENGEEVVDSNGKTVYDPIINENGKCQLIHCKVGEMVVKCF
-1474 IE
+1474 HQAARIMKAPFQISGEGLVGYSWGECH

>member
-1 MALFLYDFEASG
+1 MSIWLFDAESSG
-13 LLDEPD
+13 LLDEKD
-19 LYYHCG
+19 LYYHCT
-25 LFKQHHKNNFMLFLP
+25 LYKQHHKNNFILFLP
-40 LNDRT
+40 LEDRT
-45 HYTEEDVETAKQFAL
+45 HYSEEDVETAKQFAL
-60 NKQTIYKNC
+60 NKQTVYKNC

-76 KYLEEWLTG
+76 GYMEEWLTG
-85 HSDWSPTALACHN
+85 HSDWSPTALVGHN
-98 CFDYDQILMEKLS
+98 CFDYDFILFEKLS

-275 DTNAAIA
+275 DIDAAVA

-471 DELETSEYRTLVIRE
+471 DELETSEYRTLIIRE
-486 LNRDA
+486 LNKDA

-529 LKDSFGHLCPNLAK
+529 LKDNFGHLCPNLAK

-550 DIVFWLS
+550 DIIFWLS
-557 LRNRRSVLDP
+557 LRNRRSVIDP

-582 LQIDHRLPAESS
+582 LKVDHRLPAESS
-594 GLTATGRQKHK
+594 GLTNTSRQKHRV
-605 ICANQPKPSPK
+605 IANFPKPSPK

-624 SLWKPAPGK
+624 GLCGVPPGK

-643 EQLIGAWGAWEFD
+643 EQLIAAWGAWEFD
-656 NGLYYRVVS
+656 NGAYYKIVS
-665 EGDAHCYSGDTQ
+665 FGDSH
-677 ILTEQ
+677 E
-682 GWVRFEDLKPGTKVF
+682 E
-697 QYNHD
+697 
-702 TSSMSLVTPL
+702 
-712 DYIKRD
+712 
-718 YSGDMYHFHNSG
+718 
-730 VDFMVTD
+730 
-737 QHRMLTVDYRRSKLF
+737 
-752 EDLAKDLKVGKGEGT
+752 
-767 NSARRFIHTAEFYG
+767 
-781 ATTLSSS
+781 
-788 QINLLLAIHDDGN
+788 
-801 LHANKNGTVTCR
+801 
-813 IEVAKERKIAKL
+813 
-825 LETFLVLGLNY
+825 
-836 TEQAGKTTKGGSL
+836 
-849 TKRFQFHVPTWVFRF
+849 
-864 LDDNKDFTYELMDLD
+864 
-879 KESKNM
+879 
-885 LIATLSDW
+885 
-893 DGWRTTQT
+893 
-901 KTTIFYSQADC
+901 
-912 RKKSVEVV
+912 
-920 SALATQCGLRNNTV
+920 
-934 TIHKEGH
+934 
-941 AVQHRV
+941 
-947 TIGSKEKAGLLTL
+947 
-960 HKDLIEVNNSL
+960 
-971 VYCVTVPSGA
+971 
-981 IVVRR
+981 
-986 NGKVA
+986 
-991 VCGNCNNAKAYS
+991 NAKAYS
-1003 KVIGREV
+1003 KAIGREV

-1016 PITYACLPKDTTT
+1016 PISY
-1029 VLTRDG
+1029 
-1035 WKEFK
+1035 
-1040 DLVVG
+1040 
-1045 MDVLTY
+1045 
-1051 NTKEGVSEWK
+1051 
-1061 PIQHVVEFDNQPVI
+1061 
-1075 KMGNSHFEFESTAD
+1075 
-1089 HRWFGD
+1089 
-1095 RRTGKKNR
+1095 
-1103 YYVQEFFTT
+1103 
-1112 EEFKGERRILRSAVA
+1112 
-1127 EGGGL
+1127 
-1132 CVSPEEAGVLG
+1132 
-1143 WLVADGYFHWSGFK
+1143 
-1157 RNKEEGITAR
+1157 GI
-1167 IVQCEKKY
+1167 
-1175 TEEIRQTLVGANISW
+1175 
-1190 SEHYSS
+1190 
-1196 DDRVDFLLC
+1196 
-1205 SKDIRKLFDKLP
+1205 
-1217 FGRVNKDEFPWTKLV
+1217 
-1232 LTLSQPAR
+1232 
-1240 AAWLG
+1240 
-1245 AFYLAEGWADRSGN
+1245 
-1259 KIICQNEGEYL
+1259 
-1270 EAVRLAIYL
+1270 
-1279 EGMVPVQHNH
+1279 
-1289 GRSSRTGYAGKGI
+1289 
-1302 CQNLRLSDRK
+1302 
-1312 FLTCQRLTKTVSRN
+1312 
-1326 TDVFCLTTENSTF
+1326 
-1339 VARQGN
+1339 
-1345 HITITGNCL
+1345 L

-1365 LDIPPDLGQSIID
+1365 LDISPDLGQNIID
-1378 ALWDANPGLKGRKE
+1378 AFWDSNFGLKGRKE

-1411 HAIWTRSK
+1411 HAVWTRSK

-1444 NLMTLKIDG
+1444 KLMTLKIDG
-1453 KTWYDW
+1453 KTWYDL
-1459 GVRRVI
+1459 GVRRII

-1474 IE
+1474 MQ

>member
-231 QNFMYDPDKEKPQGF
+231 QNFMYDPDKEKPHGF

-275 DTNAAIA
+275 DIDAAVA

-300 LLPLKEVSE
+300 LLPLKEISE

-316 QKPFNTDGSIS
+316 QKPFNTGGSIS

-403 QQAIKDLQDKKMPD
+403 QQAIKDLQDKRMPD

-471 DELETSEYRTLVIRE
+471 DELETSEYRTLIIRE

-643 EQLIGAWGAWEFD
+643 EQLIGAWGAYDFD
-656 NGLYYRVVS
+656 SGAYYKIIS
-665 EGDAHCYSGDTQ
+665 EGDAH
-677 ILTEQ
+677 
-682 GWVRFEDLKPGTKVF
+682 
-697 QYNHD
+697 
-702 TSSMSLVTPL
+702 
-712 DYIKRD
+712 
-718 YSGDMYHFHNSG
+718 
-730 VDFMVTD
+730 
-737 QHRMLTVDYRRSKLF
+737 
-752 EDLAKDLKVGKGEGT
+752 
-767 NSARRFIHTAEFYG
+767 
-781 ATTLSSS
+781 
-788 QINLLLAIHDDGN
+788 
-801 LHANKNGTVTCR
+801 
-813 IEVAKERKIAKL
+813 
-825 LETFLVLGLNY
+825 
-836 TEQAGKTTKGGSL
+836 
-849 TKRFQFHVPTWVFRF
+849 
-864 LDDNKDFTYELMDLD
+864 
-879 KESKNM
+879 
-885 LIATLSDW
+885 
-893 DGWRTTQT
+893 
-901 KTTIFYSQADC
+901 
-912 RKKSVEVV
+912 
-920 SALATQCGLRNNTV
+920 AL
-934 TIHKEGH
+934 
-941 AVQHRV
+941 
-947 TIGSKEKAGLLTL
+947 
-960 HKDLIEVNNSL
+960 
-971 VYCVTVPSGA
+971 
-981 IVVRR
+981 
-986 NGKVA
+986 
-991 VCGNCNNAKAYS
+991 NAKAYS
-1003 KVIGREV
+1003 KVVGREV

-1016 PITYACLPKDTTT
+1016 PITY
-1029 VLTRDG
+1029 
-1035 WKEFK
+1035 
-1040 DLVVG
+1040 
-1045 MDVLTY
+1045 
-1051 NTKEGVSEWK
+1051 GV
-1061 PIQHVVEFDNQPVI
+1061 
-1075 KMGNSHFEFESTAD
+1075 M
-1089 HRWFGD
+1089 
-1095 RRTGKKNR
+1095 
-1103 YYVQEFFTT
+1103 
-1112 EEFKGERRILRSAVA
+1112 
-1127 EGGGL
+1127 
-1132 CVSPEEAGVLG
+1132 
-1143 WLVADGYFHWSGFK
+1143 
-1157 RNKEEGITAR
+1157 
-1167 IVQCEKKY
+1167 
-1175 TEEIRQTLVGANISW
+1175 
-1190 SEHYSS
+1190 
-1196 DDRVDFLLC
+1196 
-1205 SKDIRKLFDKLP
+1205 
-1217 FGRVNKDEFPWTKLV
+1217 
-1232 LTLSQPAR
+1232 
-1240 AAWLG
+1240 
-1245 AFYLAEGWADRSGN
+1245 
-1259 KIICQNEGEYL
+1259 
-1270 EAVRLAIYL
+1270 
-1279 EGMVPVQHNH
+1279 
-1289 GRSSRTGYAGKGI
+1289 
-1302 CQNLRLSDRK
+1302 
-1312 FLTCQRLTKTVSRN
+1312 
-1326 TDVFCLTTENSTF
+1326 
-1339 VARQGN
+1339 
-1345 HITITGNCL
+1345 

-1359 DKIADM
+1359 DKVADM
-1365 LDIPPDLGQSIID
+1365 LDVVPEVGQQVID
-1378 ALWDANPGLKGRKE
+1378 AFWDTNFGLKGRKE

-1444 NLMTLKIDG
+1444 NLVTLKIDG
-1453 KTWYDW
+1453 KTWYDL
-1459 GVRRVI
+1459 GVRRII
-1465 YYHKQHCGF
+1465 YYHDEFQYEIPDNGMFKTIYEFDTLEELEKFKAEEEAKSRIFTGNKYKKARKDENGEEVVDSDGKTVYDPIINENGKCQLIHCKVGEMVVKCF
-1474 IE
+1474 HQASRIMKAPFQISGEGLVGYSWGECH

>member
-1 MALFLYDFEASG
+1 MALFCYDFEASG

-40 LNDRT
+40 LDDRT

-231 QNFMYDPDKEKPQGF
+231 QNFMYDPDKEKPNGF

-275 DTNAAIA
+275 DIDGAIA

-300 LLPLKEVSE
+300 QLPLKEVSE

-362 VSATGIK
+362 VSATGVK

-417 CMVPMRMSNQMD
+417 CMVPMRMNNQMD

-462 IDAKVREYM
+462 IDAKVGEYM
-471 DELETSEYRTLVIRE
+471 DELETSEYRTLIIRE

-497 AKFLSRKNSPR
+497 AKFMSRKNSPR

-529 LKDSFGHLCPNLAK
+529 LKDSFGHLCPNLAR

-643 EQLIGAWGAWEFD
+643 EQLIGAWGAYDFD
-656 NGLYYRVVS
+656 NGAYYRIIS
-665 EGDAHCYSGDTQ
+665 EGDAH
-677 ILTEQ
+677 
-682 GWVRFEDLKPGTKVF
+682 
-697 QYNHD
+697 
-702 TSSMSLVTPL
+702 
-712 DYIKRD
+712 
-718 YSGDMYHFHNSG
+718 
-730 VDFMVTD
+730 
-737 QHRMLTVDYRRSKLF
+737 
-752 EDLAKDLKVGKGEGT
+752 
-767 NSARRFIHTAEFYG
+767 
-781 ATTLSSS
+781 
-788 QINLLLAIHDDGN
+788 
-801 LHANKNGTVTCR
+801 
-813 IEVAKERKIAKL
+813 
-825 LETFLVLGLNY
+825 
-836 TEQAGKTTKGGSL
+836 
-849 TKRFQFHVPTWVFRF
+849 
-864 LDDNKDFTYELMDLD
+864 
-879 KESKNM
+879 
-885 LIATLSDW
+885 
-893 DGWRTTQT
+893 
-901 KTTIFYSQADC
+901 
-912 RKKSVEVV
+912 
-920 SALATQCGLRNNTV
+920 AL
-934 TIHKEGH
+934 
-941 AVQHRV
+941 
-947 TIGSKEKAGLLTL
+947 
-960 HKDLIEVNNSL
+960 
-971 VYCVTVPSGA
+971 
-981 IVVRR
+981 
-986 NGKVA
+986 
-991 VCGNCNNAKAYS
+991 NAKAYS
-1003 KVIGREV
+1003 KVVGREV

-1016 PITYACLPKDTTT
+1016 PITY
-1029 VLTRDG
+1029 
-1035 WKEFK
+1035 
-1040 DLVVG
+1040 
-1045 MDVLTY
+1045 
-1051 NTKEGVSEWK
+1051 GV
-1061 PIQHVVEFDNQPVI
+1061 
-1075 KMGNSHFEFESTAD
+1075 M
-1089 HRWFGD
+1089 
-1095 RRTGKKNR
+1095 
-1103 YYVQEFFTT
+1103 
-1112 EEFKGERRILRSAVA
+1112 
-1127 EGGGL
+1127 
-1132 CVSPEEAGVLG
+1132 
-1143 WLVADGYFHWSGFK
+1143 
-1157 RNKEEGITAR
+1157 
-1167 IVQCEKKY
+1167 
-1175 TEEIRQTLVGANISW
+1175 
-1190 SEHYSS
+1190 
-1196 DDRVDFLLC
+1196 
-1205 SKDIRKLFDKLP
+1205 
-1217 FGRVNKDEFPWTKLV
+1217 
-1232 LTLSQPAR
+1232 
-1240 AAWLG
+1240 
-1245 AFYLAEGWADRSGN
+1245 
-1259 KIICQNEGEYL
+1259 
-1270 EAVRLAIYL
+1270 
-1279 EGMVPVQHNH
+1279 
-1289 GRSSRTGYAGKGI
+1289 
-1302 CQNLRLSDRK
+1302 
-1312 FLTCQRLTKTVSRN
+1312 
-1326 TDVFCLTTENSTF
+1326 
-1339 VARQGN
+1339 
-1345 HITITGNCL
+1345 

-1359 DKIADM
+1359 DKVADM
-1365 LDIPPDLGQSIID
+1365 LDVVPEVGQQVID
-1378 ALWDANPGLKGRKE
+1378 AFWDTNFGLKGRKE

-1444 NLMTLKIDG
+1444 NLMTLKIDN
-1453 KTWYDW
+1453 KTWYDL
-1459 GVRRVI
+1459 GVRRII
-1465 YYHKQHCGF
+1465 YYHDEYQYEIPDNGMFKTVYEFDTLEELEKFKAEEEAKGRIFTGNKYKKACKDENGEEIVDSNGKTVYDPIINENGKCQLIHCKVGEMVVKCF
-1474 IE
+1474 HQASRIMKAPFQISGEGLVGDSWGTTH

>member
-231 QNFMYDPDKEKPQGF
+231 QNFMYDPDKEKPHGF

-275 DTNAAIA
+275 DIDAAIA

-300 LLPLKEVSE
+300 LLPLKEISE

-471 DELETSEYRTLVIRE
+471 DELETSEYRTLIIRE

-491 RFKISE
+491 RFKTSE

-643 EQLIGAWGAWEFD
+643 EQLIGAWGAYDFD
-656 NGLYYRVVS
+656 NGAYYRIIS
-665 EGDAHCYSGDTQ
+665 EGDAH
-677 ILTEQ
+677 
-682 GWVRFEDLKPGTKVF
+682 
-697 QYNHD
+697 
-702 TSSMSLVTPL
+702 
-712 DYIKRD
+712 
-718 YSGDMYHFHNSG
+718 
-730 VDFMVTD
+730 
-737 QHRMLTVDYRRSKLF
+737 
-752 EDLAKDLKVGKGEGT
+752 
-767 NSARRFIHTAEFYG
+767 
-781 ATTLSSS
+781 
-788 QINLLLAIHDDGN
+788 
-801 LHANKNGTVTCR
+801 
-813 IEVAKERKIAKL
+813 
-825 LETFLVLGLNY
+825 
-836 TEQAGKTTKGGSL
+836 
-849 TKRFQFHVPTWVFRF
+849 
-864 LDDNKDFTYELMDLD
+864 
-879 KESKNM
+879 
-885 LIATLSDW
+885 
-893 DGWRTTQT
+893 
-901 KTTIFYSQADC
+901 
-912 RKKSVEVV
+912 
-920 SALATQCGLRNNTV
+920 AL
-934 TIHKEGH
+934 
-941 AVQHRV
+941 
-947 TIGSKEKAGLLTL
+947 
-960 HKDLIEVNNSL
+960 
-971 VYCVTVPSGA
+971 
-981 IVVRR
+981 
-986 NGKVA
+986 
-991 VCGNCNNAKAYS
+991 NAKAYS
-1003 KVIGREV
+1003 KVVGREV

-1016 PITYACLPKDTTT
+1016 PITY
-1029 VLTRDG
+1029 
-1035 WKEFK
+1035 
-1040 DLVVG
+1040 
-1045 MDVLTY
+1045 
-1051 NTKEGVSEWK
+1051 GV
-1061 PIQHVVEFDNQPVI
+1061 
-1075 KMGNSHFEFESTAD
+1075 M
-1089 HRWFGD
+1089 
-1095 RRTGKKNR
+1095 
-1103 YYVQEFFTT
+1103 
-1112 EEFKGERRILRSAVA
+1112 
-1127 EGGGL
+1127 
-1132 CVSPEEAGVLG
+1132 
-1143 WLVADGYFHWSGFK
+1143 
-1157 RNKEEGITAR
+1157 
-1167 IVQCEKKY
+1167 
-1175 TEEIRQTLVGANISW
+1175 
-1190 SEHYSS
+1190 
-1196 DDRVDFLLC
+1196 
-1205 SKDIRKLFDKLP
+1205 
-1217 FGRVNKDEFPWTKLV
+1217 
-1232 LTLSQPAR
+1232 
-1240 AAWLG
+1240 
-1245 AFYLAEGWADRSGN
+1245 
-1259 KIICQNEGEYL
+1259 
-1270 EAVRLAIYL
+1270 
-1279 EGMVPVQHNH
+1279 
-1289 GRSSRTGYAGKGI
+1289 
-1302 CQNLRLSDRK
+1302 
-1312 FLTCQRLTKTVSRN
+1312 
-1326 TDVFCLTTENSTF
+1326 
-1339 VARQGN
+1339 
-1345 HITITGNCL
+1345 

-1359 DKIADM
+1359 DKVADM
-1365 LDIPPDLGQSIID
+1365 LDVVPEVGQQVID
-1378 ALWDANPGLKGRKE
+1378 AFWDTNFGLKGRKE

-1444 NLMTLKIDG
+1444 NLVTLKIDG
-1453 KTWYDW
+1453 KTWYDL
-1459 GVRRVI
+1459 GVRRII
-1465 YYHKQHCGF
+1465 YYHDEYQYEIPDNGLFKTVYEFDTLEELEKFKAEEEAKGRIFTGNKYKKARKDENGEEVVDSNGKTVYDPIINENGKCQLIHCKVGEMVVKCF
-1474 IE
+1474 HQAARIMKAPFQITGEGLVGDSWGTTH

>member
-1 MALFLYDFEASG
+1 MSIWLFDAESSG
-13 LLDEPD
+13 LLDEKD
-19 LYYHCG
+19 LYYHCT
-25 LFKQHHKNNFMLFLP
+25 LYKQHHKNNFILFLP
-40 LNDRT
+40 LEDRT
-45 HYTEEDVETAKQFAL
+45 HYSEEDVETAKQFAL
-60 NKQTIYKNC
+60 NKQTVYKNC

-76 KYLEEWLTG
+76 GYMEEWLTG
-85 HSDWSPTALACHN
+85 HSDWSPTALVGHN
-98 CFDYDQILMEKLS
+98 CFDYDFILFEKLS
-111 GIHFDL
+111 SIHFDM

-231 QNFMYDPDKEKPQGF
+231 QNFMYDPDKEKPNGF

-275 DTNAAIA
+275 DIDGAIA

-300 LLPLKEVSE
+300 QLPLKEISE

-362 VSATGIK
+362 VSATGVK

-417 CMVPMRMSNQMD
+417 CMVPMRMNNQMD

-471 DELETSEYRTLVIRE
+471 DELETSEYRTLIIRE

-529 LKDSFGHLCPNLAK
+529 LKDSFGHLCPNLAR

-643 EQLIGAWGAWEFD
+643 EQLIGAWGAYDFD
-656 NGLYYRVVS
+656 NGAYYRIIS
-665 EGDAHCYSGDTQ
+665 EGDAH
-677 ILTEQ
+677 
-682 GWVRFEDLKPGTKVF
+682 
-697 QYNHD
+697 
-702 TSSMSLVTPL
+702 
-712 DYIKRD
+712 
-718 YSGDMYHFHNSG
+718 
-730 VDFMVTD
+730 
-737 QHRMLTVDYRRSKLF
+737 
-752 EDLAKDLKVGKGEGT
+752 
-767 NSARRFIHTAEFYG
+767 
-781 ATTLSSS
+781 
-788 QINLLLAIHDDGN
+788 
-801 LHANKNGTVTCR
+801 
-813 IEVAKERKIAKL
+813 
-825 LETFLVLGLNY
+825 
-836 TEQAGKTTKGGSL
+836 
-849 TKRFQFHVPTWVFRF
+849 
-864 LDDNKDFTYELMDLD
+864 
-879 KESKNM
+879 
-885 LIATLSDW
+885 
-893 DGWRTTQT
+893 
-901 KTTIFYSQADC
+901 
-912 RKKSVEVV
+912 
-920 SALATQCGLRNNTV
+920 AL
-934 TIHKEGH
+934 
-941 AVQHRV
+941 
-947 TIGSKEKAGLLTL
+947 
-960 HKDLIEVNNSL
+960 
-971 VYCVTVPSGA
+971 
-981 IVVRR
+981 
-986 NGKVA
+986 
-991 VCGNCNNAKAYS
+991 NAKAYS
-1003 KVIGREV
+1003 KVVGREV

-1016 PITYACLPKDTTT
+1016 PITY
-1029 VLTRDG
+1029 
-1035 WKEFK
+1035 
-1040 DLVVG
+1040 
-1045 MDVLTY
+1045 
-1051 NTKEGVSEWK
+1051 GV
-1061 PIQHVVEFDNQPVI
+1061 
-1075 KMGNSHFEFESTAD
+1075 M
-1089 HRWFGD
+1089 
-1095 RRTGKKNR
+1095 
-1103 YYVQEFFTT
+1103 
-1112 EEFKGERRILRSAVA
+1112 
-1127 EGGGL
+1127 
-1132 CVSPEEAGVLG
+1132 
-1143 WLVADGYFHWSGFK
+1143 
-1157 RNKEEGITAR
+1157 
-1167 IVQCEKKY
+1167 
-1175 TEEIRQTLVGANISW
+1175 
-1190 SEHYSS
+1190 
-1196 DDRVDFLLC
+1196 
-1205 SKDIRKLFDKLP
+1205 
-1217 FGRVNKDEFPWTKLV
+1217 
-1232 LTLSQPAR
+1232 
-1240 AAWLG
+1240 
-1245 AFYLAEGWADRSGN
+1245 
-1259 KIICQNEGEYL
+1259 
-1270 EAVRLAIYL
+1270 
-1279 EGMVPVQHNH
+1279 
-1289 GRSSRTGYAGKGI
+1289 
-1302 CQNLRLSDRK
+1302 
-1312 FLTCQRLTKTVSRN
+1312 
-1326 TDVFCLTTENSTF
+1326 
-1339 VARQGN
+1339 
-1345 HITITGNCL
+1345 

-1359 DKIADM
+1359 DKVADM
-1365 LDIPPDLGQSIID
+1365 LDVVPEVGQQVID
-1378 ALWDANPGLKGRKE
+1378 AFWDTNFGLKGRKE

-1444 NLMTLKIDG
+1444 NLVTLKIDNI
-1453 KTWYDW
+1453 TWYDL
-1459 GVRRVI
+1459 GVRRII
-1465 YYHKQHCGF
+1465 YYHDEFQYEIPDNGMFKTIYEFDTLEELEKFKAEEEAKGRIFTGNKYKKARKDENGEVVDSNGKTVYDPIINENGKCQLIHCKVGEMVVKCF
-1474 IE
+1474 HQAARIMKAPFQISGEGLVGYSWGECH

>member
-275 DTNAAIA
+275 DTDAAIA

-327 SHGYSWLKNK
+327 SRGYSWLKNK

-471 DELETSEYRTLVIRE
+471 DELETSEYRTLIIRE

-643 EQLIGAWGAWEFD
+643 EQLIGAWGAYDFD
-656 NGLYYRVVS
+656 NGAYYRIIS
-665 EGDAHCYSGDTQ
+665 EGDAH
-677 ILTEQ
+677 
-682 GWVRFEDLKPGTKVF
+682 
-697 QYNHD
+697 
-702 TSSMSLVTPL
+702 
-712 DYIKRD
+712 
-718 YSGDMYHFHNSG
+718 
-730 VDFMVTD
+730 
-737 QHRMLTVDYRRSKLF
+737 
-752 EDLAKDLKVGKGEGT
+752 
-767 NSARRFIHTAEFYG
+767 
-781 ATTLSSS
+781 
-788 QINLLLAIHDDGN
+788 
-801 LHANKNGTVTCR
+801 
-813 IEVAKERKIAKL
+813 
-825 LETFLVLGLNY
+825 
-836 TEQAGKTTKGGSL
+836 
-849 TKRFQFHVPTWVFRF
+849 
-864 LDDNKDFTYELMDLD
+864 
-879 KESKNM
+879 
-885 LIATLSDW
+885 
-893 DGWRTTQT
+893 
-901 KTTIFYSQADC
+901 
-912 RKKSVEVV
+912 
-920 SALATQCGLRNNTV
+920 AL
-934 TIHKEGH
+934 
-941 AVQHRV
+941 
-947 TIGSKEKAGLLTL
+947 
-960 HKDLIEVNNSL
+960 
-971 VYCVTVPSGA
+971 
-981 IVVRR
+981 
-986 NGKVA
+986 
-991 VCGNCNNAKAYS
+991 NAKAYS
-1003 KVIGREV
+1003 KVVGREV

-1016 PITYACLPKDTTT
+1016 PITY
-1029 VLTRDG
+1029 
-1035 WKEFK
+1035 
-1040 DLVVG
+1040 
-1045 MDVLTY
+1045 
-1051 NTKEGVSEWK
+1051 GV
-1061 PIQHVVEFDNQPVI
+1061 
-1075 KMGNSHFEFESTAD
+1075 M
-1089 HRWFGD
+1089 
-1095 RRTGKKNR
+1095 
-1103 YYVQEFFTT
+1103 
-1112 EEFKGERRILRSAVA
+1112 
-1127 EGGGL
+1127 
-1132 CVSPEEAGVLG
+1132 
-1143 WLVADGYFHWSGFK
+1143 
-1157 RNKEEGITAR
+1157 
-1167 IVQCEKKY
+1167 
-1175 TEEIRQTLVGANISW
+1175 
-1190 SEHYSS
+1190 
-1196 DDRVDFLLC
+1196 
-1205 SKDIRKLFDKLP
+1205 
-1217 FGRVNKDEFPWTKLV
+1217 
-1232 LTLSQPAR
+1232 
-1240 AAWLG
+1240 
-1245 AFYLAEGWADRSGN
+1245 
-1259 KIICQNEGEYL
+1259 
-1270 EAVRLAIYL
+1270 
-1279 EGMVPVQHNH
+1279 
-1289 GRSSRTGYAGKGI
+1289 
-1302 CQNLRLSDRK
+1302 
-1312 FLTCQRLTKTVSRN
+1312 
-1326 TDVFCLTTENSTF
+1326 
-1339 VARQGN
+1339 
-1345 HITITGNCL
+1345 

-1359 DKIADM
+1359 DKVADM
-1365 LDIPPDLGQSIID
+1365 LDVVPEVGQQVID
-1378 ALWDANPGLKGRKE
+1378 AFWDTNFGLKGRKE

-1444 NLMTLKIDG
+1444 NLVTLKIDG
-1453 KTWYDW
+1453 KTWYDL
-1459 GVRRVI
+1459 GVRRII
-1465 YYHKQHCGF
+1465 YYHDEYQYEIPDNGMFKTVYEFDTLEELEKFKAEEEAKGRIFTGNKYKKARKDENGEEVVDSDGKTVYDPIINENGKCQLIHCKVGEMVVKCF
-1474 IE
+1474 HQAARIMKAPFQISGEGLVGYSWGECH

>member
-155 ESVFNPVTKKSQA
+155 ESVFNPVTKKSQT

-231 QNFMYDPDKEKPQGF
+231 QNFMYDPDKEKPHGF

-275 DTNAAIA
+275 DIDAAVA

-300 LLPLKEVSE
+300 LLPLKEISE

-369 WCEERGCTDPEKQ
+369 WCEERGCTNPEKQ

-471 DELETSEYRTLVIRE
+471 DELETSEYRTLIIRE
-486 LNRDA
+486 LNKDA

-529 LKDSFGHLCPNLAK
+529 LKDNFGHLCPNLAK

-550 DIVFWLS
+550 DIIFWLS
-557 LRNRRSVLDP
+557 LRNRRSVIDP

-582 LQIDHRLPAESS
+582 LKVDHRLPAESS
-594 GLTATGRQKHK
+594 GLTNTSRQKHRV
-605 ICANQPKPSPK
+605 IANFPKPSPK

-624 SLWKPAPGK
+624 GLCGVPPGK

-656 NGLYYRVVS
+656 NGLYYHVVS

-682 GWVRFEDLKPGTKVF
+682 GWVRFEDLKPGVRVF

-702 TSSMSLVTPL
+702 TSSMQLVTPVS
-712 DYIKRD
+712 YIKRS

-737 QHRMLTVDYRRSKLF
+737 QHRMLTVDHRSGRMF
-752 EDLAKDLKVGKGEGT
+752 EDLAKDLKTGRGKGT
-767 NSARRFIHTAEFYG
+767 NSGRRFIHAAEFYG
-781 ATTLSSS
+781 DTALSAA
-788 QINLLLAIHDDGN
+788 QINLLLAIHDDGH
-801 LHANKNGTVTCR
+801 LCTNKNGTVTCR
-813 IEVAKERKIAKL
+813 VQVGKERKIAKL
-825 LETFLVLGLNY
+825 LNTFSALGLDY
-836 TEQAGKTTKGGSL
+836 TEQSGKTTKGGL
-849 TKRFQFHVPTWVFRF
+849 VARRFQFHVPCWVFEF
-864 LDDNKDFTYELMDLD
+864 LDSNKDFTYNLMNLD
-879 KESKNM
+879 KESKN
-885 LIATLSDW
+885 LFIASLPDW
-893 DGWRTTQT
+893 DGWVSPKSE
-901 KTTIFYSQADC
+901 KTTLYSQAEC
-912 RKKSVEVV
+912 RKKSIEVV

-934 TIHKEGH
+934 MIHKEGH

-947 TIGSKEKAGLLTL
+947 TIGSKQRAGLLTL
-960 HKDLIEVNNSL
+960 TKEPIEVSGSL

-981 IVVRR
+981 IIVRR

-1016 PITYACLPKDTTT
+1016 PITYACL
-1029 VLTRDG
+1029 
-1035 WKEFK
+1035 
-1040 DLVVG
+1040 
-1045 MDVLTY
+1045 
-1051 NTKEGVSEWK
+1051 
-1061 PIQHVVEFDNQPVI
+1061 
-1075 KMGNSHFEFESTAD
+1075 
-1089 HRWFGD
+1089 
-1095 RRTGKKNR
+1095 
-1103 YYVQEFFTT
+1103 
-1112 EEFKGERRILRSAVA
+1112 
-1127 EGGGL
+1127 
-1132 CVSPEEAGVLG
+1132 
-1143 WLVADGYFHWSGFK
+1143 
-1157 RNKEEGITAR
+1157 
-1167 IVQCEKKY
+1167 
-1175 TEEIRQTLVGANISW
+1175 
-1190 SEHYSS
+1190 
-1196 DDRVDFLLC
+1196 
-1205 SKDIRKLFDKLP
+1205 
-1217 FGRVNKDEFPWTKLV
+1217 
-1232 LTLSQPAR
+1232 
-1240 AAWLG
+1240 
-1245 AFYLAEGWADRSGN
+1245 
-1259 KIICQNEGEYL
+1259 
-1270 EAVRLAIYL
+1270 
-1279 EGMVPVQHNH
+1279 
-1289 GRSSRTGYAGKGI
+1289 
-1302 CQNLRLSDRK
+1302 
-1312 FLTCQRLTKTVSRN
+1312 
-1326 TDVFCLTTENSTF
+1326 
-1339 VARQGN
+1339 
-1345 HITITGNCL
+1345 

-1392 ALEKFWEAT
+1392 SLEKFWEAT
-1401 GKKFIYAFDG
+1401 GKRFIYAFDG

-1444 NLMTLKIDG
+1444 NLVTLKIDG
-1453 KTWYDW
+1453 KTWYDL
-1459 GVRRVI
+1459 GVRRII

>member
-1 MALFLYDFEASG
+1 MALFCYDFEASG

-76 KYLEEWLTG
+76 EYLEEWLTG

-155 ESVFNPVTKKSQA
+155 EAVFNPVTKKSQA

-231 QNFMYDPDKEKPQGF
+231 QNFMYDPDKEKPHGF

-275 DTNAAIA
+275 DIDAAVA

-300 LLPLKEVSE
+300 LLPLKEISE

-316 QKPFNTDGSIS
+316 QKPFNTSGSIS

-471 DELETSEYRTLVIRE
+471 DELETSEYRTLIIRE

-491 RFKISE
+491 RFKTSE

-643 EQLIGAWGAWEFD
+643 EQLIGAWGAYDFD
-656 NGLYYRVVS
+656 NGAYYRIIS
-665 EGDAHCYSGDTQ
+665 EGDAH
-677 ILTEQ
+677 
-682 GWVRFEDLKPGTKVF
+682 
-697 QYNHD
+697 
-702 TSSMSLVTPL
+702 
-712 DYIKRD
+712 
-718 YSGDMYHFHNSG
+718 
-730 VDFMVTD
+730 
-737 QHRMLTVDYRRSKLF
+737 
-752 EDLAKDLKVGKGEGT
+752 
-767 NSARRFIHTAEFYG
+767 
-781 ATTLSSS
+781 
-788 QINLLLAIHDDGN
+788 
-801 LHANKNGTVTCR
+801 
-813 IEVAKERKIAKL
+813 
-825 LETFLVLGLNY
+825 
-836 TEQAGKTTKGGSL
+836 
-849 TKRFQFHVPTWVFRF
+849 
-864 LDDNKDFTYELMDLD
+864 
-879 KESKNM
+879 
-885 LIATLSDW
+885 
-893 DGWRTTQT
+893 
-901 KTTIFYSQADC
+901 
-912 RKKSVEVV
+912 
-920 SALATQCGLRNNTV
+920 AL
-934 TIHKEGH
+934 
-941 AVQHRV
+941 
-947 TIGSKEKAGLLTL
+947 
-960 HKDLIEVNNSL
+960 
-971 VYCVTVPSGA
+971 
-981 IVVRR
+981 
-986 NGKVA
+986 
-991 VCGNCNNAKAYS
+991 NAKAYS
-1003 KVIGREV
+1003 KVVGREV

-1016 PITYACLPKDTTT
+1016 PITY
-1029 VLTRDG
+1029 
-1035 WKEFK
+1035 
-1040 DLVVG
+1040 
-1045 MDVLTY
+1045 
-1051 NTKEGVSEWK
+1051 GV
-1061 PIQHVVEFDNQPVI
+1061 
-1075 KMGNSHFEFESTAD
+1075 M
-1089 HRWFGD
+1089 
-1095 RRTGKKNR
+1095 
-1103 YYVQEFFTT
+1103 
-1112 EEFKGERRILRSAVA
+1112 
-1127 EGGGL
+1127 
-1132 CVSPEEAGVLG
+1132 
-1143 WLVADGYFHWSGFK
+1143 
-1157 RNKEEGITAR
+1157 
-1167 IVQCEKKY
+1167 
-1175 TEEIRQTLVGANISW
+1175 
-1190 SEHYSS
+1190 
-1196 DDRVDFLLC
+1196 
-1205 SKDIRKLFDKLP
+1205 
-1217 FGRVNKDEFPWTKLV
+1217 
-1232 LTLSQPAR
+1232 
-1240 AAWLG
+1240 
-1245 AFYLAEGWADRSGN
+1245 
-1259 KIICQNEGEYL
+1259 
-1270 EAVRLAIYL
+1270 
-1279 EGMVPVQHNH
+1279 
-1289 GRSSRTGYAGKGI
+1289 
-1302 CQNLRLSDRK
+1302 
-1312 FLTCQRLTKTVSRN
+1312 
-1326 TDVFCLTTENSTF
+1326 
-1339 VARQGN
+1339 
-1345 HITITGNCL
+1345 

-1359 DKIADM
+1359 DKVADM
-1365 LDIPPDLGQSIID
+1365 LDVVPEVGQQVID
-1378 ALWDANPGLKGRKE
+1378 AFWDTNFGLKGRKE

-1444 NLMTLKIDG
+1444 NLVTLRIDN
-1453 KTWYDW
+1453 KTWYDL
-1459 GVRRVI
+1459 GVRRII
-1465 YYHKQHCGF
+1465 YYHDEYQYEIPDNGLFKTVYEFDTLEELEKFKAEEEAKGRIFTGNKYKKARKDENGEEVVDSDGKTVYDPIINENGKCQLIHCKVGEMVVKCF
-1474 IE
+1474 HQAARIMKAPFQISGEGLVGYSWGECH

>member
-231 QNFMYDPDKEKPQGF
+231 QNFMYDPDKEKPHGF

-275 DTNAAIA
+275 DIDAAVA

-300 LLPLKEVSE
+300 LLPLKEISE

-403 QQAIKDLQDKKMPD
+403 QQAIKDLQDKRMPD

-471 DELETSEYRTLVIRE
+471 DELETSEYRTLIIRE

-508 VEQEVFAKFRRKAR
+508 VEQEVFTKFRRKAR

-643 EQLIGAWGAWEFD
+643 EQLIGAWGAYDFD
-656 NGLYYRVVS
+656 SGAYYKIIS
-665 EGDAHCYSGDTQ
+665 EGDAH
-677 ILTEQ
+677 
-682 GWVRFEDLKPGTKVF
+682 
-697 QYNHD
+697 
-702 TSSMSLVTPL
+702 
-712 DYIKRD
+712 
-718 YSGDMYHFHNSG
+718 
-730 VDFMVTD
+730 
-737 QHRMLTVDYRRSKLF
+737 
-752 EDLAKDLKVGKGEGT
+752 
-767 NSARRFIHTAEFYG
+767 
-781 ATTLSSS
+781 
-788 QINLLLAIHDDGN
+788 
-801 LHANKNGTVTCR
+801 
-813 IEVAKERKIAKL
+813 
-825 LETFLVLGLNY
+825 
-836 TEQAGKTTKGGSL
+836 
-849 TKRFQFHVPTWVFRF
+849 
-864 LDDNKDFTYELMDLD
+864 
-879 KESKNM
+879 
-885 LIATLSDW
+885 
-893 DGWRTTQT
+893 
-901 KTTIFYSQADC
+901 
-912 RKKSVEVV
+912 
-920 SALATQCGLRNNTV
+920 AL
-934 TIHKEGH
+934 
-941 AVQHRV
+941 
-947 TIGSKEKAGLLTL
+947 
-960 HKDLIEVNNSL
+960 
-971 VYCVTVPSGA
+971 
-981 IVVRR
+981 
-986 NGKVA
+986 
-991 VCGNCNNAKAYS
+991 NAKAYS
-1003 KVIGREV
+1003 KVVGREV

-1016 PITYACLPKDTTT
+1016 PITY
-1029 VLTRDG
+1029 
-1035 WKEFK
+1035 
-1040 DLVVG
+1040 
-1045 MDVLTY
+1045 
-1051 NTKEGVSEWK
+1051 GV
-1061 PIQHVVEFDNQPVI
+1061 
-1075 KMGNSHFEFESTAD
+1075 M
-1089 HRWFGD
+1089 
-1095 RRTGKKNR
+1095 
-1103 YYVQEFFTT
+1103 
-1112 EEFKGERRILRSAVA
+1112 
-1127 EGGGL
+1127 
-1132 CVSPEEAGVLG
+1132 
-1143 WLVADGYFHWSGFK
+1143 
-1157 RNKEEGITAR
+1157 
-1167 IVQCEKKY
+1167 
-1175 TEEIRQTLVGANISW
+1175 
-1190 SEHYSS
+1190 
-1196 DDRVDFLLC
+1196 
-1205 SKDIRKLFDKLP
+1205 
-1217 FGRVNKDEFPWTKLV
+1217 
-1232 LTLSQPAR
+1232 
-1240 AAWLG
+1240 
-1245 AFYLAEGWADRSGN
+1245 
-1259 KIICQNEGEYL
+1259 
-1270 EAVRLAIYL
+1270 
-1279 EGMVPVQHNH
+1279 
-1289 GRSSRTGYAGKGI
+1289 
-1302 CQNLRLSDRK
+1302 
-1312 FLTCQRLTKTVSRN
+1312 
-1326 TDVFCLTTENSTF
+1326 
-1339 VARQGN
+1339 
-1345 HITITGNCL
+1345 

-1359 DKIADM
+1359 DKVADM
-1365 LDIPPDLGQSIID
+1365 LDVVPEVGQQVID
-1378 ALWDANPGLKGRKE
+1378 AFWDTNFGLKGRKE

-1444 NLMTLKIDG
+1444 NLVTLKIDG
-1453 KTWYDW
+1453 KTWYDL
-1459 GVRRVI
+1459 GVRRII
-1465 YYHKQHCGF
+1465 YYHDEFQYEIPDNGMFKTIYEFDTLEELEKFKAEEEAKGRIFTGNKYKKARKDENGEEVVDSDGKTVYDPIINENGKCQLIHCKVGEMVVKCF
-1474 IE
+1474 HQASRIMKAPFQISGEGLVGYSWGECH

>member
-69 QVRVADF
+69 QVRVADL

-231 QNFMYDPDKEKPQGF
+231 QNFMYDPDKEKPHGF

-275 DTNAAIA
+275 DIDAAVA

-300 LLPLKEVSE
+300 LLPLKEISE

-471 DELETSEYRTLVIRE
+471 DELETSEYRTLIIRE

-491 RFKISE
+491 RFKTSE

-643 EQLIGAWGAWEFD
+643 EQLIGAWGAYDFD
-656 NGLYYRVVS
+656 SGAYYKIIS
-665 EGDAHCYSGDTQ
+665 EGDAH
-677 ILTEQ
+677 
-682 GWVRFEDLKPGTKVF
+682 
-697 QYNHD
+697 
-702 TSSMSLVTPL
+702 
-712 DYIKRD
+712 
-718 YSGDMYHFHNSG
+718 
-730 VDFMVTD
+730 
-737 QHRMLTVDYRRSKLF
+737 
-752 EDLAKDLKVGKGEGT
+752 
-767 NSARRFIHTAEFYG
+767 
-781 ATTLSSS
+781 
-788 QINLLLAIHDDGN
+788 
-801 LHANKNGTVTCR
+801 
-813 IEVAKERKIAKL
+813 
-825 LETFLVLGLNY
+825 
-836 TEQAGKTTKGGSL
+836 
-849 TKRFQFHVPTWVFRF
+849 
-864 LDDNKDFTYELMDLD
+864 
-879 KESKNM
+879 
-885 LIATLSDW
+885 
-893 DGWRTTQT
+893 
-901 KTTIFYSQADC
+901 
-912 RKKSVEVV
+912 
-920 SALATQCGLRNNTV
+920 AL
-934 TIHKEGH
+934 
-941 AVQHRV
+941 
-947 TIGSKEKAGLLTL
+947 
-960 HKDLIEVNNSL
+960 
-971 VYCVTVPSGA
+971 
-981 IVVRR
+981 
-986 NGKVA
+986 
-991 VCGNCNNAKAYS
+991 NAKAYS
-1003 KVIGREV
+1003 KVVGREV

-1016 PITYACLPKDTTT
+1016 PITY
-1029 VLTRDG
+1029 
-1035 WKEFK
+1035 
-1040 DLVVG
+1040 
-1045 MDVLTY
+1045 
-1051 NTKEGVSEWK
+1051 GV
-1061 PIQHVVEFDNQPVI
+1061 
-1075 KMGNSHFEFESTAD
+1075 M
-1089 HRWFGD
+1089 
-1095 RRTGKKNR
+1095 
-1103 YYVQEFFTT
+1103 
-1112 EEFKGERRILRSAVA
+1112 
-1127 EGGGL
+1127 
-1132 CVSPEEAGVLG
+1132 
-1143 WLVADGYFHWSGFK
+1143 
-1157 RNKEEGITAR
+1157 
-1167 IVQCEKKY
+1167 
-1175 TEEIRQTLVGANISW
+1175 
-1190 SEHYSS
+1190 
-1196 DDRVDFLLC
+1196 
-1205 SKDIRKLFDKLP
+1205 
-1217 FGRVNKDEFPWTKLV
+1217 
-1232 LTLSQPAR
+1232 
-1240 AAWLG
+1240 
-1245 AFYLAEGWADRSGN
+1245 
-1259 KIICQNEGEYL
+1259 
-1270 EAVRLAIYL
+1270 
-1279 EGMVPVQHNH
+1279 
-1289 GRSSRTGYAGKGI
+1289 
-1302 CQNLRLSDRK
+1302 
-1312 FLTCQRLTKTVSRN
+1312 
-1326 TDVFCLTTENSTF
+1326 
-1339 VARQGN
+1339 
-1345 HITITGNCL
+1345 

-1359 DKIADM
+1359 DKVADM
-1365 LDIPPDLGQSIID
+1365 LDVVPEVGQQVID
-1378 ALWDANPGLKGRKE
+1378 AFWDTNFGLKGRKE

-1444 NLMTLKIDG
+1444 NLVTLKIDN
-1453 KTWYDW
+1453 KTWYDL
-1459 GVRRVI
+1459 GVRRII
-1465 YYHKQHCGF
+1465 YYHDEFQYEIPDNGMFKTVYEFDTLEELEKFKAEEEAKGRIFTGNKYKKARKDENGEEVVDSDGKTVYDPIINENGKCQLIHCKVGEMVVKCF
-1474 IE
+1474 HQASRIMKAPFQISGEGLVGYSWGECH

>member
-231 QNFMYDPDKEKPQGF
+231 QNFMYDPDKEKPHGF

-275 DTNAAIA
+275 DIDAAIA

-300 LLPLKEVSE
+300 LLPLKEISE

-471 DELETSEYRTLVIRE
+471 DELETSEYRTLIIRE

-491 RFKISE
+491 RFKTSE

-643 EQLIGAWGAWEFD
+643 EQLIGAWGAYDFD
-656 NGLYYRVVS
+656 NGAYYRIIS
-665 EGDAHCYSGDTQ
+665 EGDAH
-677 ILTEQ
+677 
-682 GWVRFEDLKPGTKVF
+682 
-697 QYNHD
+697 
-702 TSSMSLVTPL
+702 
-712 DYIKRD
+712 
-718 YSGDMYHFHNSG
+718 
-730 VDFMVTD
+730 
-737 QHRMLTVDYRRSKLF
+737 
-752 EDLAKDLKVGKGEGT
+752 
-767 NSARRFIHTAEFYG
+767 
-781 ATTLSSS
+781 
-788 QINLLLAIHDDGN
+788 
-801 LHANKNGTVTCR
+801 
-813 IEVAKERKIAKL
+813 
-825 LETFLVLGLNY
+825 
-836 TEQAGKTTKGGSL
+836 
-849 TKRFQFHVPTWVFRF
+849 
-864 LDDNKDFTYELMDLD
+864 
-879 KESKNM
+879 
-885 LIATLSDW
+885 
-893 DGWRTTQT
+893 
-901 KTTIFYSQADC
+901 
-912 RKKSVEVV
+912 
-920 SALATQCGLRNNTV
+920 AL
-934 TIHKEGH
+934 
-941 AVQHRV
+941 
-947 TIGSKEKAGLLTL
+947 
-960 HKDLIEVNNSL
+960 
-971 VYCVTVPSGA
+971 
-981 IVVRR
+981 
-986 NGKVA
+986 
-991 VCGNCNNAKAYS
+991 NAKAYS
-1003 KVIGREV
+1003 KVVGREV

-1016 PITYACLPKDTTT
+1016 PITY
-1029 VLTRDG
+1029 
-1035 WKEFK
+1035 
-1040 DLVVG
+1040 
-1045 MDVLTY
+1045 
-1051 NTKEGVSEWK
+1051 GV
-1061 PIQHVVEFDNQPVI
+1061 
-1075 KMGNSHFEFESTAD
+1075 M
-1089 HRWFGD
+1089 
-1095 RRTGKKNR
+1095 
-1103 YYVQEFFTT
+1103 
-1112 EEFKGERRILRSAVA
+1112 
-1127 EGGGL
+1127 
-1132 CVSPEEAGVLG
+1132 
-1143 WLVADGYFHWSGFK
+1143 
-1157 RNKEEGITAR
+1157 
-1167 IVQCEKKY
+1167 
-1175 TEEIRQTLVGANISW
+1175 
-1190 SEHYSS
+1190 
-1196 DDRVDFLLC
+1196 
-1205 SKDIRKLFDKLP
+1205 
-1217 FGRVNKDEFPWTKLV
+1217 
-1232 LTLSQPAR
+1232 
-1240 AAWLG
+1240 
-1245 AFYLAEGWADRSGN
+1245 
-1259 KIICQNEGEYL
+1259 
-1270 EAVRLAIYL
+1270 
-1279 EGMVPVQHNH
+1279 
-1289 GRSSRTGYAGKGI
+1289 
-1302 CQNLRLSDRK
+1302 
-1312 FLTCQRLTKTVSRN
+1312 
-1326 TDVFCLTTENSTF
+1326 
-1339 VARQGN
+1339 
-1345 HITITGNCL
+1345 

-1359 DKIADM
+1359 DKVADM
-1365 LDIPPDLGQSIID
+1365 LDVVPEVGQQVID
-1378 ALWDANPGLKGRKE
+1378 AFWDTNFGLKGRKE

-1444 NLMTLKIDG
+1444 NLVTLKIDN
-1453 KTWYDW
+1453 KTWYDL
-1459 GVRRVI
+1459 GVRRII
-1465 YYHKQHCGF
+1465 YYHDEFQYEIPDNGMFKTVYEFDTLEELEKFKAEEEAKGRIFTGNKYKKARKDENGEEVVDSDGKTVYDPIINENGKCQLIHCKVGEMVVKCF
-1474 IE
+1474 HQAARIMKAPFQISGEGLVGYSWGECH

>member
-1 MALFLYDFEASG
+1 MALFCYDFEASG

-76 KYLEEWLTG
+76 EYLEEWLTG

-155 ESVFNPVTKKSQA
+155 EAVFNPVTKKSQA

-231 QNFMYDPDKEKPQGF
+231 QNFMYDPDKEKPHGF

-275 DTNAAIA
+275 DIDAAVA

-300 LLPLKEVSE
+300 LLPLKEISE

-471 DELETSEYRTLVIRE
+471 DELETSEYRTLIIRE

-491 RFKISE
+491 RFKTSE

-643 EQLIGAWGAWEFD
+643 EQLIGAWGAYDFD
-656 NGLYYRVVS
+656 NGAYYRIIS
-665 EGDAHCYSGDTQ
+665 EGDAH
-677 ILTEQ
+677 
-682 GWVRFEDLKPGTKVF
+682 
-697 QYNHD
+697 
-702 TSSMSLVTPL
+702 
-712 DYIKRD
+712 
-718 YSGDMYHFHNSG
+718 
-730 VDFMVTD
+730 
-737 QHRMLTVDYRRSKLF
+737 
-752 EDLAKDLKVGKGEGT
+752 
-767 NSARRFIHTAEFYG
+767 
-781 ATTLSSS
+781 
-788 QINLLLAIHDDGN
+788 
-801 LHANKNGTVTCR
+801 
-813 IEVAKERKIAKL
+813 
-825 LETFLVLGLNY
+825 
-836 TEQAGKTTKGGSL
+836 
-849 TKRFQFHVPTWVFRF
+849 
-864 LDDNKDFTYELMDLD
+864 
-879 KESKNM
+879 
-885 LIATLSDW
+885 
-893 DGWRTTQT
+893 
-901 KTTIFYSQADC
+901 
-912 RKKSVEVV
+912 
-920 SALATQCGLRNNTV
+920 AL
-934 TIHKEGH
+934 
-941 AVQHRV
+941 
-947 TIGSKEKAGLLTL
+947 
-960 HKDLIEVNNSL
+960 
-971 VYCVTVPSGA
+971 
-981 IVVRR
+981 
-986 NGKVA
+986 
-991 VCGNCNNAKAYS
+991 NAKAYS
-1003 KVIGREV
+1003 KVVGREV

-1016 PITYACLPKDTTT
+1016 PITY
-1029 VLTRDG
+1029 
-1035 WKEFK
+1035 
-1040 DLVVG
+1040 
-1045 MDVLTY
+1045 
-1051 NTKEGVSEWK
+1051 GV
-1061 PIQHVVEFDNQPVI
+1061 
-1075 KMGNSHFEFESTAD
+1075 M
-1089 HRWFGD
+1089 
-1095 RRTGKKNR
+1095 
-1103 YYVQEFFTT
+1103 
-1112 EEFKGERRILRSAVA
+1112 
-1127 EGGGL
+1127 
-1132 CVSPEEAGVLG
+1132 
-1143 WLVADGYFHWSGFK
+1143 
-1157 RNKEEGITAR
+1157 
-1167 IVQCEKKY
+1167 
-1175 TEEIRQTLVGANISW
+1175 
-1190 SEHYSS
+1190 
-1196 DDRVDFLLC
+1196 
-1205 SKDIRKLFDKLP
+1205 
-1217 FGRVNKDEFPWTKLV
+1217 
-1232 LTLSQPAR
+1232 
-1240 AAWLG
+1240 
-1245 AFYLAEGWADRSGN
+1245 
-1259 KIICQNEGEYL
+1259 
-1270 EAVRLAIYL
+1270 
-1279 EGMVPVQHNH
+1279 
-1289 GRSSRTGYAGKGI
+1289 
-1302 CQNLRLSDRK
+1302 
-1312 FLTCQRLTKTVSRN
+1312 
-1326 TDVFCLTTENSTF
+1326 
-1339 VARQGN
+1339 
-1345 HITITGNCL
+1345 

-1359 DKIADM
+1359 DKVADM
-1365 LDIPPDLGQSIID
+1365 LDVVPEVGQQVID
-1378 ALWDANPGLKGRKE
+1378 AFWDTNFGLKGRKE

-1444 NLMTLKIDG
+1444 NLVTLKIDN
-1453 KTWYDW
+1453 KTWYDL
-1459 GVRRVI
+1459 GVRRII
-1465 YYHKQHCGF
+1465 YYHDEFQYEIPDNGLFKTVYEFDTLEELEKFKAEEEAKGRIFTGNKYKKARKDENGEEVVDSDGKTVYDPIINENGKCQLIHCKVGEMVVKCF
-1474 IE
+1474 HQASRIMKAPFQISGEGLVGYSWGECH

>member
-1 MALFLYDFEASG
+1 MALFCYDFEASG

-69 QVRVADF
+69 QVRVAGF
-76 KYLEEWLTG
+76 EYLEEWLTG

-98 CFDYDQILMEKLS
+98 CFDYDNILMEKLS

-231 QNFMYDPDKEKPQGF
+231 QNFMYDPDKEKPSGF

-275 DTNAAIA
+275 DIDAAVA

-300 LLPLKEVSE
+300 LLPLKEISE

-403 QQAIKDLQDKKMPD
+403 QQAIKDLQNKKMPD
-417 CMVPMRMSNQMD
+417 CMVPMKMSNQMD

-471 DELETSEYRTLVIRE
+471 DELETSEYRTLIIRE

-491 RFKISE
+491 RFKTSE

-643 EQLIGAWGAWEFD
+643 EQLIGAWGAYDFD
-656 NGLYYRVVS
+656 SGAYYKIIS
-665 EGDAHCYSGDTQ
+665 EGDAH
-677 ILTEQ
+677 
-682 GWVRFEDLKPGTKVF
+682 
-697 QYNHD
+697 
-702 TSSMSLVTPL
+702 
-712 DYIKRD
+712 
-718 YSGDMYHFHNSG
+718 
-730 VDFMVTD
+730 
-737 QHRMLTVDYRRSKLF
+737 
-752 EDLAKDLKVGKGEGT
+752 
-767 NSARRFIHTAEFYG
+767 
-781 ATTLSSS
+781 
-788 QINLLLAIHDDGN
+788 
-801 LHANKNGTVTCR
+801 
-813 IEVAKERKIAKL
+813 
-825 LETFLVLGLNY
+825 
-836 TEQAGKTTKGGSL
+836 
-849 TKRFQFHVPTWVFRF
+849 
-864 LDDNKDFTYELMDLD
+864 
-879 KESKNM
+879 
-885 LIATLSDW
+885 
-893 DGWRTTQT
+893 
-901 KTTIFYSQADC
+901 
-912 RKKSVEVV
+912 
-920 SALATQCGLRNNTV
+920 AL
-934 TIHKEGH
+934 
-941 AVQHRV
+941 
-947 TIGSKEKAGLLTL
+947 
-960 HKDLIEVNNSL
+960 
-971 VYCVTVPSGA
+971 
-981 IVVRR
+981 
-986 NGKVA
+986 
-991 VCGNCNNAKAYS
+991 NAKAYS
-1003 KVIGREV
+1003 KVVGREV

-1016 PITYACLPKDTTT
+1016 PITY
-1029 VLTRDG
+1029 
-1035 WKEFK
+1035 
-1040 DLVVG
+1040 
-1045 MDVLTY
+1045 
-1051 NTKEGVSEWK
+1051 GV
-1061 PIQHVVEFDNQPVI
+1061 
-1075 KMGNSHFEFESTAD
+1075 M
-1089 HRWFGD
+1089 
-1095 RRTGKKNR
+1095 
-1103 YYVQEFFTT
+1103 
-1112 EEFKGERRILRSAVA
+1112 
-1127 EGGGL
+1127 
-1132 CVSPEEAGVLG
+1132 
-1143 WLVADGYFHWSGFK
+1143 
-1157 RNKEEGITAR
+1157 
-1167 IVQCEKKY
+1167 
-1175 TEEIRQTLVGANISW
+1175 
-1190 SEHYSS
+1190 
-1196 DDRVDFLLC
+1196 
-1205 SKDIRKLFDKLP
+1205 
-1217 FGRVNKDEFPWTKLV
+1217 
-1232 LTLSQPAR
+1232 
-1240 AAWLG
+1240 
-1245 AFYLAEGWADRSGN
+1245 
-1259 KIICQNEGEYL
+1259 
-1270 EAVRLAIYL
+1270 
-1279 EGMVPVQHNH
+1279 
-1289 GRSSRTGYAGKGI
+1289 
-1302 CQNLRLSDRK
+1302 
-1312 FLTCQRLTKTVSRN
+1312 
-1326 TDVFCLTTENSTF
+1326 
-1339 VARQGN
+1339 
-1345 HITITGNCL
+1345 

-1359 DKIADM
+1359 DKVADM
-1365 LDIPPDLGQSIID
+1365 LDVVPEVGQQVID
-1378 ALWDANPGLKGRKE
+1378 AFWDTNFGLKGRKE

-1444 NLMTLKIDG
+1444 NLVTLKVDG
-1453 KTWYDW
+1453 KTWYDL
-1459 GVRRVI
+1459 GVRRII
-1465 YYHKQHCGF
+1465 YYHDEYQYEIPDNGMFKTVYEFDTLEELEKFKAEEEAKGRIFTGNKYKKARKDENGEEVVDSDGKTVYDPIINENGKCQLIHCKVGEMVVKCF
-1474 IE
+1474 HQAARIMRAPFQISGEGLVGYSWGECH

>member
-155 ESVFNPVTKKSQA
+155 ESVFNPVTKKSQT

-231 QNFMYDPDKEKPQGF
+231 QNFMYDPDKEKPHGF

-275 DTNAAIA
+275 DIDGAIA

-300 LLPLKEVSE
+300 LLPLKEISD

-382 ADFLRAARSEEAP
+382 ADFLRAARAEEAP

-429 IKRYLISVGWQPT
+429 IKRYLISVGWEPT

-462 IDAKVREYM
+462 VDAKVKEYM
-471 DELETSEYRTLVIRE
+471 DELETSEYRTLIIRE
-486 LNRDA
+486 LNKDA

-529 LKDSFGHLCPNLAK
+529 LKDNFGHLCPNLAK

-550 DIVFWLS
+550 DIIFWLS
-557 LRNRRSVLDP
+557 LRNRRSVIDP

-582 LQIDHRLPAESS
+582 LKVDHRLPAESS
-594 GLTATGRQKHK
+594 GLTNTSRQKHRV
-605 ICANQPKPSPK
+605 IANFPKPSPK

-624 SLWKPAPGK
+624 GLCGVPPGK

-643 EQLIGAWGAWEFD
+643 EQLIAAWGAWEFD
-656 NGLYYRVVS
+656 NGAYYKIVS
-665 EGDAHCYSGDTQ
+665 FGDSH
-677 ILTEQ
+677 E
-682 GWVRFEDLKPGTKVF
+682 E
-697 QYNHD
+697 
-702 TSSMSLVTPL
+702 
-712 DYIKRD
+712 
-718 YSGDMYHFHNSG
+718 
-730 VDFMVTD
+730 
-737 QHRMLTVDYRRSKLF
+737 
-752 EDLAKDLKVGKGEGT
+752 
-767 NSARRFIHTAEFYG
+767 
-781 ATTLSSS
+781 
-788 QINLLLAIHDDGN
+788 
-801 LHANKNGTVTCR
+801 
-813 IEVAKERKIAKL
+813 
-825 LETFLVLGLNY
+825 
-836 TEQAGKTTKGGSL
+836 
-849 TKRFQFHVPTWVFRF
+849 
-864 LDDNKDFTYELMDLD
+864 
-879 KESKNM
+879 
-885 LIATLSDW
+885 
-893 DGWRTTQT
+893 
-901 KTTIFYSQADC
+901 
-912 RKKSVEVV
+912 
-920 SALATQCGLRNNTV
+920 
-934 TIHKEGH
+934 
-941 AVQHRV
+941 
-947 TIGSKEKAGLLTL
+947 
-960 HKDLIEVNNSL
+960 
-971 VYCVTVPSGA
+971 
-981 IVVRR
+981 
-986 NGKVA
+986 
-991 VCGNCNNAKAYS
+991 NAKAYS
-1003 KVIGREV
+1003 KAIGREV

-1016 PITYACLPKDTTT
+1016 PISY
-1029 VLTRDG
+1029 
-1035 WKEFK
+1035 
-1040 DLVVG
+1040 
-1045 MDVLTY
+1045 
-1051 NTKEGVSEWK
+1051 
-1061 PIQHVVEFDNQPVI
+1061 
-1075 KMGNSHFEFESTAD
+1075 
-1089 HRWFGD
+1089 
-1095 RRTGKKNR
+1095 
-1103 YYVQEFFTT
+1103 
-1112 EEFKGERRILRSAVA
+1112 
-1127 EGGGL
+1127 
-1132 CVSPEEAGVLG
+1132 
-1143 WLVADGYFHWSGFK
+1143 
-1157 RNKEEGITAR
+1157 GI
-1167 IVQCEKKY
+1167 
-1175 TEEIRQTLVGANISW
+1175 
-1190 SEHYSS
+1190 
-1196 DDRVDFLLC
+1196 
-1205 SKDIRKLFDKLP
+1205 
-1217 FGRVNKDEFPWTKLV
+1217 
-1232 LTLSQPAR
+1232 
-1240 AAWLG
+1240 
-1245 AFYLAEGWADRSGN
+1245 
-1259 KIICQNEGEYL
+1259 
-1270 EAVRLAIYL
+1270 
-1279 EGMVPVQHNH
+1279 
-1289 GRSSRTGYAGKGI
+1289 
-1302 CQNLRLSDRK
+1302 
-1312 FLTCQRLTKTVSRN
+1312 
-1326 TDVFCLTTENSTF
+1326 
-1339 VARQGN
+1339 
-1345 HITITGNCL
+1345 L

-1365 LDIPPDLGQSIID
+1365 LDISPDLGQNIID
-1378 ALWDANPGLKGRKE
+1378 AFWDSNFGLKGRKE

-1411 HAIWTRSK
+1411 HAVWTRSK

-1453 KTWYDW
+1453 KTWYDL
-1459 GVRRVI
+1459 GVRRIIFYHDEYQYEIPDNGMFKVVYEFDTLEELEKFKAEEEAKGRIFTGNKYKKARKDENGEEVVDSNGKTVYDPIMNENGKCQLIHCKVGEMVI
-1465 YYHKQHCGF
+1465 KCFHQASRIMKVPFQITGEGLVGRNWSECH
-1474 IE
+1474 

>member
-1 MALFLYDFEASG
+1 MALWAFDAESSG
-13 LLDEPD
+13 LLDEKD
-19 LYYHCG
+19 LYYHCA
-25 LFKQHHKNNFMLFLP
+25 LYKQHRKNNFMLFLP
-40 LNDRT
+40 LDDRT

-60 NKQTIYKNC
+60 NKQTVYKNC

-76 KYLEEWLTG
+76 KYMEGWLTG
-85 HSDWSPTALACHN
+85 HSDWSPTALVGHN
-98 CFDYDQILMEKLS
+98 CFDYDFILFEKLS
-111 GIHFDL
+111 GIHFDM

-231 QNFMYDPDKEKPQGF
+231 QNFMYDPDKEKPNGF

-275 DTNAAIA
+275 DIDGAIA

-300 LLPLKEVSE
+300 QLPLKEISD

-362 VSATGIK
+362 VSATGVK
-369 WCEERGCTDPEKQ
+369 WCVERGCTDPEKQ

-403 QQAIKDLQDKKMPD
+403 PQAIKDLQDKKMPD
-417 CMVPMRMSNQMD
+417 CMVPMRMNNQMD

-471 DELETSEYRTLVIRE
+471 DELETSEYRTLIIRE

-529 LKDSFGHLCPNLAK
+529 LKDSFGHLCPNLAR

-605 ICANQPKPSPK
+605 ICANQPKPSPR

-643 EQLIGAWGAWEFD
+643 EQLIGAWGAYDFD
-656 NGLYYRVVS
+656 NGAYYKIVS
-665 EGDAHCYSGDTQ
+665 EGDAH
-677 ILTEQ
+677 
-682 GWVRFEDLKPGTKVF
+682 
-697 QYNHD
+697 
-702 TSSMSLVTPL
+702 
-712 DYIKRD
+712 
-718 YSGDMYHFHNSG
+718 
-730 VDFMVTD
+730 
-737 QHRMLTVDYRRSKLF
+737 
-752 EDLAKDLKVGKGEGT
+752 
-767 NSARRFIHTAEFYG
+767 
-781 ATTLSSS
+781 TL
-788 QINLLLAIHDDGN
+788 
-801 LHANKNGTVTCR
+801 
-813 IEVAKERKIAKL
+813 
-825 LETFLVLGLNY
+825 
-836 TEQAGKTTKGGSL
+836 
-849 TKRFQFHVPTWVFRF
+849 
-864 LDDNKDFTYELMDLD
+864 
-879 KESKNM
+879 
-885 LIATLSDW
+885 
-893 DGWRTTQT
+893 
-901 KTTIFYSQADC
+901 
-912 RKKSVEVV
+912 
-920 SALATQCGLRNNTV
+920 
-934 TIHKEGH
+934 
-941 AVQHRV
+941 
-947 TIGSKEKAGLLTL
+947 
-960 HKDLIEVNNSL
+960 
-971 VYCVTVPSGA
+971 
-981 IVVRR
+981 
-986 NGKVA
+986 
-991 VCGNCNNAKAYS
+991 NAKAYS
-1003 KVIGREV
+1003 KVVGREV

-1016 PITYACLPKDTTT
+1016 PVTYACLPKDTTT

-1051 NTKEGVSEWK
+1051 NTEEGVSEWK

-1075 KMGNSHFEFESTAD
+1075 KMENSHFEFESTAD

-1132 CVSPEEAGVLG
+1132 CISPEEAGVLG
-1143 WLVADGYFHWSGFK
+1143 WLVADGYFHWSGVK

-1190 SEHYSS
+1190 SEYYSS
-1196 DDRVDFLLC
+1196 NDRVDFLLC

-1217 FGRVNKDEFPWTKLV
+1217 FGRVNKGEFPWTKLV
-1232 LTLSQPAR
+1232 LMLSQPAR
-1240 AAWLG
+1240 AAWLE
-1245 AFYLAEGWADRSGN
+1245 AFYLAEGWTDRSGN

-1289 GRSSRTGYAGKGI
+1289 GMSGRTGHANKGI
-1302 CQNLRLSDRK
+1302 CRNLRLSDRK
-1312 FLTCQRLTKTVSRN
+1312 FLTCQRLTKAVSRN
-1326 TDVFCLTTENSTF
+1326 ADVFCLTTENSTF

-1354 YGAQK
+1354 YGAAK
-1359 DKIADM
+1359 DKMADM
-1365 LDIPPDLGQSIID
+1365 LDTTPEVGQLIID
-1378 ALWDANPGLKGRKE
+1378 AFWDTNLGLKGRKE

-1444 NLMTLKIDG
+1444 NLMTLRIDN
-1453 KTWYDW
+1453 KTWYDL
-1459 GVRRVI
+1459 GVRRII
-1465 YYHKQHCGF
+1465 YYHDEYQYEIPDNGMFKTVYEFDTLEELEKFKAEEEAKGRIFTGNKYKKARKDENGEEVVDSDGKTVYDPIINENGKCQLIHCKVGEMVVKCF
-1474 IE
+1474 HQAARIMKAPFQITGEGLVGYSWGECH

>member
-1 MALFLYDFEASG
+1 MALFCYDFEASG

-76 KYLEEWLTG
+76 EYLEEWLTG

-155 ESVFNPVTKKSQA
+155 EAVFNPVTKKSQA

-231 QNFMYDPDKEKPQGF
+231 QNFMYDPDKEKPHGF

-275 DTNAAIA
+275 DIDAAVA

-300 LLPLKEVSE
+300 LLPLKEISE

-471 DELETSEYRTLVIRE
+471 DELETSEYRTLIIRE

-491 RFKISE
+491 RFKTSE

-643 EQLIGAWGAWEFD
+643 EQLIGAWGAYDFD
-656 NGLYYRVVS
+656 NGAYYRIIS
-665 EGDAHCYSGDTQ
+665 EGDAH
-677 ILTEQ
+677 
-682 GWVRFEDLKPGTKVF
+682 
-697 QYNHD
+697 
-702 TSSMSLVTPL
+702 
-712 DYIKRD
+712 
-718 YSGDMYHFHNSG
+718 
-730 VDFMVTD
+730 
-737 QHRMLTVDYRRSKLF
+737 
-752 EDLAKDLKVGKGEGT
+752 
-767 NSARRFIHTAEFYG
+767 
-781 ATTLSSS
+781 
-788 QINLLLAIHDDGN
+788 
-801 LHANKNGTVTCR
+801 
-813 IEVAKERKIAKL
+813 
-825 LETFLVLGLNY
+825 
-836 TEQAGKTTKGGSL
+836 
-849 TKRFQFHVPTWVFRF
+849 
-864 LDDNKDFTYELMDLD
+864 
-879 KESKNM
+879 
-885 LIATLSDW
+885 
-893 DGWRTTQT
+893 
-901 KTTIFYSQADC
+901 
-912 RKKSVEVV
+912 
-920 SALATQCGLRNNTV
+920 AL
-934 TIHKEGH
+934 
-941 AVQHRV
+941 
-947 TIGSKEKAGLLTL
+947 
-960 HKDLIEVNNSL
+960 
-971 VYCVTVPSGA
+971 
-981 IVVRR
+981 
-986 NGKVA
+986 
-991 VCGNCNNAKAYS
+991 NAKAYS
-1003 KVIGREV
+1003 KVVGREV

-1016 PITYACLPKDTTT
+1016 PITY
-1029 VLTRDG
+1029 
-1035 WKEFK
+1035 
-1040 DLVVG
+1040 
-1045 MDVLTY
+1045 
-1051 NTKEGVSEWK
+1051 GV
-1061 PIQHVVEFDNQPVI
+1061 
-1075 KMGNSHFEFESTAD
+1075 M
-1089 HRWFGD
+1089 
-1095 RRTGKKNR
+1095 
-1103 YYVQEFFTT
+1103 
-1112 EEFKGERRILRSAVA
+1112 
-1127 EGGGL
+1127 
-1132 CVSPEEAGVLG
+1132 
-1143 WLVADGYFHWSGFK
+1143 
-1157 RNKEEGITAR
+1157 
-1167 IVQCEKKY
+1167 
-1175 TEEIRQTLVGANISW
+1175 
-1190 SEHYSS
+1190 
-1196 DDRVDFLLC
+1196 
-1205 SKDIRKLFDKLP
+1205 
-1217 FGRVNKDEFPWTKLV
+1217 
-1232 LTLSQPAR
+1232 
-1240 AAWLG
+1240 
-1245 AFYLAEGWADRSGN
+1245 
-1259 KIICQNEGEYL
+1259 
-1270 EAVRLAIYL
+1270 
-1279 EGMVPVQHNH
+1279 
-1289 GRSSRTGYAGKGI
+1289 
-1302 CQNLRLSDRK
+1302 
-1312 FLTCQRLTKTVSRN
+1312 
-1326 TDVFCLTTENSTF
+1326 
-1339 VARQGN
+1339 
-1345 HITITGNCL
+1345 

-1359 DKIADM
+1359 DKVADM
-1365 LDIPPDLGQSIID
+1365 LDVVPEVGQQVID
-1378 ALWDANPGLKGRKE
+1378 AFWDTNFGLKGRKE

-1444 NLMTLKIDG
+1444 NLVTLRIDN
-1453 KTWYDW
+1453 KTWYDL
-1459 GVRRVI
+1459 GVRRII
-1465 YYHKQHCGF
+1465 YYHDEYQYEIPDNGLFKTVYEFDTLEELEKFKAEEEAKGRIFTGNKYKKARKDENGEEVVDSDGKTVYDPIINENGKCQLIHCKVGEMVVKCF
-1474 IE
+1474 HQAARIMKAPFQISGEGLVGYSWGECH

>member
-76 KYLEEWLTG
+76 KYLGEWLTG

-275 DTNAAIA
+275 DIDAAIA

-300 LLPLKEVSE
+300 LLPLKEISE

-403 QQAIKDLQDKKMPD
+403 QQAIKDLQDKRMPD

-471 DELETSEYRTLVIRE
+471 DELETSEYRTLIIRE

-643 EQLIGAWGAWEFD
+643 EQLIGAWGAYDFD
-656 NGLYYRVVS
+656 SGAYYKIIS
-665 EGDAHCYSGDTQ
+665 EGDAH
-677 ILTEQ
+677 
-682 GWVRFEDLKPGTKVF
+682 
-697 QYNHD
+697 
-702 TSSMSLVTPL
+702 
-712 DYIKRD
+712 
-718 YSGDMYHFHNSG
+718 
-730 VDFMVTD
+730 
-737 QHRMLTVDYRRSKLF
+737 
-752 EDLAKDLKVGKGEGT
+752 
-767 NSARRFIHTAEFYG
+767 
-781 ATTLSSS
+781 
-788 QINLLLAIHDDGN
+788 
-801 LHANKNGTVTCR
+801 
-813 IEVAKERKIAKL
+813 
-825 LETFLVLGLNY
+825 
-836 TEQAGKTTKGGSL
+836 
-849 TKRFQFHVPTWVFRF
+849 
-864 LDDNKDFTYELMDLD
+864 
-879 KESKNM
+879 
-885 LIATLSDW
+885 
-893 DGWRTTQT
+893 
-901 KTTIFYSQADC
+901 
-912 RKKSVEVV
+912 
-920 SALATQCGLRNNTV
+920 AL
-934 TIHKEGH
+934 
-941 AVQHRV
+941 
-947 TIGSKEKAGLLTL
+947 
-960 HKDLIEVNNSL
+960 
-971 VYCVTVPSGA
+971 
-981 IVVRR
+981 
-986 NGKVA
+986 
-991 VCGNCNNAKAYS
+991 NAKAYS
-1003 KVIGREV
+1003 KVVGREV

-1016 PITYACLPKDTTT
+1016 PITY
-1029 VLTRDG
+1029 
-1035 WKEFK
+1035 
-1040 DLVVG
+1040 
-1045 MDVLTY
+1045 
-1051 NTKEGVSEWK
+1051 GV
-1061 PIQHVVEFDNQPVI
+1061 
-1075 KMGNSHFEFESTAD
+1075 M
-1089 HRWFGD
+1089 
-1095 RRTGKKNR
+1095 
-1103 YYVQEFFTT
+1103 
-1112 EEFKGERRILRSAVA
+1112 
-1127 EGGGL
+1127 
-1132 CVSPEEAGVLG
+1132 
-1143 WLVADGYFHWSGFK
+1143 
-1157 RNKEEGITAR
+1157 
-1167 IVQCEKKY
+1167 
-1175 TEEIRQTLVGANISW
+1175 
-1190 SEHYSS
+1190 
-1196 DDRVDFLLC
+1196 
-1205 SKDIRKLFDKLP
+1205 
-1217 FGRVNKDEFPWTKLV
+1217 
-1232 LTLSQPAR
+1232 
-1240 AAWLG
+1240 
-1245 AFYLAEGWADRSGN
+1245 
-1259 KIICQNEGEYL
+1259 
-1270 EAVRLAIYL
+1270 
-1279 EGMVPVQHNH
+1279 
-1289 GRSSRTGYAGKGI
+1289 
-1302 CQNLRLSDRK
+1302 
-1312 FLTCQRLTKTVSRN
+1312 
-1326 TDVFCLTTENSTF
+1326 
-1339 VARQGN
+1339 
-1345 HITITGNCL
+1345 

-1359 DKIADM
+1359 DKVADM
-1365 LDIPPDLGQSIID
+1365 LDVVPEVGQQVID
-1378 ALWDANPGLKGRKE
+1378 AFWDTNFGLKGRKE

-1444 NLMTLKIDG
+1444 NLVTLKIDG
-1453 KTWYDW
+1453 KTWYDL
-1459 GVRRVI
+1459 GVRRII
-1465 YYHKQHCGF
+1465 YYHDEFQYEIPDNGMFKTVYEFDTLEELEKFKAEEEAKGRIFTGNKYKKARKDENGEEVVDSDGKTVYDPIINENGKCQLIHCKVGEMVVKCF
-1474 IE
+1474 HQASRIMKAPFQISGEGLVGYSWGECH

>member
-231 QNFMYDPDKEKPQGF
+231 QNFMYDPDKEKPHGF

-275 DTNAAIA
+275 DIDAAVA

-300 LLPLKEVSE
+300 LLPLKEISE

-471 DELETSEYRTLVIRE
+471 DELETSEYRTLIIRE

-491 RFKISE
+491 RFKTSE

-643 EQLIGAWGAWEFD
+643 EQLIGAWGAYDFD
-656 NGLYYRVVS
+656 SGAYYKIIS
-665 EGDAHCYSGDTQ
+665 EGDAH
-677 ILTEQ
+677 
-682 GWVRFEDLKPGTKVF
+682 
-697 QYNHD
+697 
-702 TSSMSLVTPL
+702 
-712 DYIKRD
+712 
-718 YSGDMYHFHNSG
+718 
-730 VDFMVTD
+730 
-737 QHRMLTVDYRRSKLF
+737 
-752 EDLAKDLKVGKGEGT
+752 
-767 NSARRFIHTAEFYG
+767 
-781 ATTLSSS
+781 
-788 QINLLLAIHDDGN
+788 
-801 LHANKNGTVTCR
+801 
-813 IEVAKERKIAKL
+813 
-825 LETFLVLGLNY
+825 
-836 TEQAGKTTKGGSL
+836 
-849 TKRFQFHVPTWVFRF
+849 
-864 LDDNKDFTYELMDLD
+864 
-879 KESKNM
+879 
-885 LIATLSDW
+885 
-893 DGWRTTQT
+893 
-901 KTTIFYSQADC
+901 
-912 RKKSVEVV
+912 
-920 SALATQCGLRNNTV
+920 AL
-934 TIHKEGH
+934 
-941 AVQHRV
+941 
-947 TIGSKEKAGLLTL
+947 
-960 HKDLIEVNNSL
+960 
-971 VYCVTVPSGA
+971 
-981 IVVRR
+981 
-986 NGKVA
+986 
-991 VCGNCNNAKAYS
+991 NAKAYS
-1003 KVIGREV
+1003 RVVGREV

-1016 PITYACLPKDTTT
+1016 PITY
-1029 VLTRDG
+1029 
-1035 WKEFK
+1035 
-1040 DLVVG
+1040 
-1045 MDVLTY
+1045 
-1051 NTKEGVSEWK
+1051 GV
-1061 PIQHVVEFDNQPVI
+1061 
-1075 KMGNSHFEFESTAD
+1075 M
-1089 HRWFGD
+1089 
-1095 RRTGKKNR
+1095 
-1103 YYVQEFFTT
+1103 
-1112 EEFKGERRILRSAVA
+1112 
-1127 EGGGL
+1127 
-1132 CVSPEEAGVLG
+1132 
-1143 WLVADGYFHWSGFK
+1143 
-1157 RNKEEGITAR
+1157 
-1167 IVQCEKKY
+1167 
-1175 TEEIRQTLVGANISW
+1175 
-1190 SEHYSS
+1190 
-1196 DDRVDFLLC
+1196 
-1205 SKDIRKLFDKLP
+1205 
-1217 FGRVNKDEFPWTKLV
+1217 
-1232 LTLSQPAR
+1232 
-1240 AAWLG
+1240 
-1245 AFYLAEGWADRSGN
+1245 
-1259 KIICQNEGEYL
+1259 
-1270 EAVRLAIYL
+1270 
-1279 EGMVPVQHNH
+1279 
-1289 GRSSRTGYAGKGI
+1289 
-1302 CQNLRLSDRK
+1302 
-1312 FLTCQRLTKTVSRN
+1312 
-1326 TDVFCLTTENSTF
+1326 
-1339 VARQGN
+1339 
-1345 HITITGNCL
+1345 

-1359 DKIADM
+1359 DKVADM
-1365 LDIPPDLGQSIID
+1365 LDVVPEVGQQVID
-1378 ALWDANPGLKGRKE
+1378 AFWDTNFGLKGRKE

-1444 NLMTLKIDG
+1444 NLVTLKIDG
-1453 KTWYDW
+1453 KTWYDL
-1459 GVRRVI
+1459 GVRRII
-1465 YYHKQHCGF
+1465 YYHDEFQYEIPDNGMFKTIYEFDTLEELEKFKAEEEAKGRIFTGNKYKKARKDENGKEVVDSDGKTVYDPIINENGKCQLIHCKVGEMVVKCF
-1474 IE
+1474 HQASRIMKAPFQISGEGLVGYSWGECH

>member
-1 MALFLYDFEASG
+1 MWGIYNMALFLYDFEASG

-76 KYLEEWLTG
+76 GYLEEWLTG
-85 HSDWSPTALACHN
+85 HSDWSPTAMACHN
-98 CFDYDQILMEKLS
+98 CFNYDHILMEKLS
-111 GIHFDL
+111 GIHFDM

-155 ESVFNPVTKKSQA
+155 ESVFNPVTKKNQT

-219 ESKGTFYGKSDM
+219 ESRGTFYGKSDM
-231 QNFMYDPDKEKPQGF
+231 QNFMYDPDKEKPHGF

-275 DTNAAIA
+275 DTDAAVA

-300 LLPLKEVSE
+300 RLPLKEISE

-327 SHGYSWLKNK
+327 SRGYSWLKDK
-337 LGYPVNEAAFD
+337 LGYPVNEAALD

-369 WCEERGCTDPEKQ
+369 WCEEKGCTDPEKQ

-451 DYHKKQLPDAE
+451 DYRKKQLPDAE

-471 DELETSEYRTLVIRE
+471 DELETSEYRTLIIRE

-497 AKFLSRKNSPR
+497 AKFMSRKNSPR

-529 LKDSFGHLCPNLAK
+529 LKDSFGHLCPNLER
-543 LQGEMAK
+543 LQGDMAK
-550 DIVFWLS
+550 DIVLWLS

-643 EQLIGAWGAWEFD
+643 EQLIGAWGAYDFD
-656 NGLYYRVVS
+656 KGAYYRIIS
-665 EGDAHCYSGDTQ
+665 EGDAH
-677 ILTEQ
+677 
-682 GWVRFEDLKPGTKVF
+682 
-697 QYNHD
+697 
-702 TSSMSLVTPL
+702 
-712 DYIKRD
+712 
-718 YSGDMYHFHNSG
+718 
-730 VDFMVTD
+730 
-737 QHRMLTVDYRRSKLF
+737 
-752 EDLAKDLKVGKGEGT
+752 
-767 NSARRFIHTAEFYG
+767 
-781 ATTLSSS
+781 
-788 QINLLLAIHDDGN
+788 
-801 LHANKNGTVTCR
+801 
-813 IEVAKERKIAKL
+813 
-825 LETFLVLGLNY
+825 
-836 TEQAGKTTKGGSL
+836 
-849 TKRFQFHVPTWVFRF
+849 
-864 LDDNKDFTYELMDLD
+864 
-879 KESKNM
+879 
-885 LIATLSDW
+885 
-893 DGWRTTQT
+893 
-901 KTTIFYSQADC
+901 
-912 RKKSVEVV
+912 
-920 SALATQCGLRNNTV
+920 AL
-934 TIHKEGH
+934 
-941 AVQHRV
+941 
-947 TIGSKEKAGLLTL
+947 
-960 HKDLIEVNNSL
+960 
-971 VYCVTVPSGA
+971 
-981 IVVRR
+981 
-986 NGKVA
+986 
-991 VCGNCNNAKAYS
+991 NAKAYS
-1003 KVIGREV
+1003 KVVGRDV

-1016 PITYACLPKDTTT
+1016 PITY
-1029 VLTRDG
+1029 
-1035 WKEFK
+1035 
-1040 DLVVG
+1040 
-1045 MDVLTY
+1045 
-1051 NTKEGVSEWK
+1051 GV
-1061 PIQHVVEFDNQPVI
+1061 
-1075 KMGNSHFEFESTAD
+1075 M
-1089 HRWFGD
+1089 
-1095 RRTGKKNR
+1095 
-1103 YYVQEFFTT
+1103 
-1112 EEFKGERRILRSAVA
+1112 
-1127 EGGGL
+1127 
-1132 CVSPEEAGVLG
+1132 
-1143 WLVADGYFHWSGFK
+1143 
-1157 RNKEEGITAR
+1157 
-1167 IVQCEKKY
+1167 
-1175 TEEIRQTLVGANISW
+1175 
-1190 SEHYSS
+1190 
-1196 DDRVDFLLC
+1196 
-1205 SKDIRKLFDKLP
+1205 
-1217 FGRVNKDEFPWTKLV
+1217 
-1232 LTLSQPAR
+1232 
-1240 AAWLG
+1240 
-1245 AFYLAEGWADRSGN
+1245 
-1259 KIICQNEGEYL
+1259 
-1270 EAVRLAIYL
+1270 
-1279 EGMVPVQHNH
+1279 
-1289 GRSSRTGYAGKGI
+1289 
-1302 CQNLRLSDRK
+1302 
-1312 FLTCQRLTKTVSRN
+1312 
-1326 TDVFCLTTENSTF
+1326 
-1339 VARQGN
+1339 
-1345 HITITGNCL
+1345 

-1359 DKIADM
+1359 DKVADM
-1365 LDIPPDLGQSIID
+1365 LDVVPEVGQQVID
-1378 ALWDANPGLKGRKE
+1378 AFWDTNFGLKGRKE

-1431 ASLCDLVGLLVHR
+1431 ASLCDLVGLMVHR

-1453 KTWYDW
+1453 KTWYDL
-1459 GVRRVI
+1459 GVRRII
-1465 YYHKQHCGF
+1465 YYHDEYQYEIPDNGMFKTVYEFDTLEELEKFKAEEEAKGRIFTGNKYKKARKDEDGKEVVDSDGKTVYDPILNENGKCQLIHCKVGEMVVKCF
-1474 IE
+1474 HQASRIMRAPFQISGEGLVGYSWGECH

>member
-1 MALFLYDFEASG
+1 MSIWLFDAESSG
-13 LLDEPD
+13 LLDEKD
-19 LYYHCG
+19 LYYHCT
-25 LFKQHHKNNFMLFLP
+25 LYKQHHKNNFILFLP
-40 LNDRT
+40 LEDRT
-45 HYTEEDVETAKQFAL
+45 HYSEEDVETAKQFAL
-60 NKQTIYKNC
+60 NKQTVYKNC

-76 KYLEEWLTG
+76 GYMEEWLTG
-85 HSDWSPTALACHN
+85 HSDWSPTALVGHN
-98 CFDYDQILMEKLS
+98 CFDYDFILFEKLS

-117 FEDKDCMGTINGH
+117 FEDKDCMGTVNGH

-155 ESVFNPVTKKSQA
+155 EAVFNPVTKKSQA

-231 QNFMYDPDKEKPQGF
+231 QNFMYDPDKEKPSGF

-275 DTNAAIA
+275 DIDAAIA

-300 LLPLKEVSE
+300 LLPLKEISE

-327 SHGYSWLKNK
+327 SHGYNWLKNK

-348 FKPAPKRAF
+348 FKPAPKRSF

-471 DELETSEYRTLVIRE
+471 DELETSEYRTLIIRE

-491 RFKISE
+491 RFKTSE

-643 EQLIGAWGAWEFD
+643 EQLIGAWGAYDFD
-656 NGLYYRVVS
+656 SGAYYKIIS
-665 EGDAHCYSGDTQ
+665 EGDAH
-677 ILTEQ
+677 
-682 GWVRFEDLKPGTKVF
+682 
-697 QYNHD
+697 
-702 TSSMSLVTPL
+702 
-712 DYIKRD
+712 
-718 YSGDMYHFHNSG
+718 
-730 VDFMVTD
+730 
-737 QHRMLTVDYRRSKLF
+737 
-752 EDLAKDLKVGKGEGT
+752 
-767 NSARRFIHTAEFYG
+767 
-781 ATTLSSS
+781 
-788 QINLLLAIHDDGN
+788 
-801 LHANKNGTVTCR
+801 
-813 IEVAKERKIAKL
+813 
-825 LETFLVLGLNY
+825 
-836 TEQAGKTTKGGSL
+836 
-849 TKRFQFHVPTWVFRF
+849 
-864 LDDNKDFTYELMDLD
+864 
-879 KESKNM
+879 
-885 LIATLSDW
+885 
-893 DGWRTTQT
+893 
-901 KTTIFYSQADC
+901 
-912 RKKSVEVV
+912 
-920 SALATQCGLRNNTV
+920 AL
-934 TIHKEGH
+934 
-941 AVQHRV
+941 
-947 TIGSKEKAGLLTL
+947 
-960 HKDLIEVNNSL
+960 
-971 VYCVTVPSGA
+971 
-981 IVVRR
+981 
-986 NGKVA
+986 
-991 VCGNCNNAKAYS
+991 NAKAYS
-1003 KVIGREV
+1003 KVVGREV

-1016 PITYACLPKDTTT
+1016 PITY
-1029 VLTRDG
+1029 
-1035 WKEFK
+1035 
-1040 DLVVG
+1040 
-1045 MDVLTY
+1045 
-1051 NTKEGVSEWK
+1051 GV
-1061 PIQHVVEFDNQPVI
+1061 
-1075 KMGNSHFEFESTAD
+1075 M
-1089 HRWFGD
+1089 
-1095 RRTGKKNR
+1095 
-1103 YYVQEFFTT
+1103 
-1112 EEFKGERRILRSAVA
+1112 
-1127 EGGGL
+1127 
-1132 CVSPEEAGVLG
+1132 
-1143 WLVADGYFHWSGFK
+1143 
-1157 RNKEEGITAR
+1157 
-1167 IVQCEKKY
+1167 
-1175 TEEIRQTLVGANISW
+1175 
-1190 SEHYSS
+1190 
-1196 DDRVDFLLC
+1196 
-1205 SKDIRKLFDKLP
+1205 
-1217 FGRVNKDEFPWTKLV
+1217 
-1232 LTLSQPAR
+1232 
-1240 AAWLG
+1240 
-1245 AFYLAEGWADRSGN
+1245 
-1259 KIICQNEGEYL
+1259 
-1270 EAVRLAIYL
+1270 
-1279 EGMVPVQHNH
+1279 
-1289 GRSSRTGYAGKGI
+1289 
-1302 CQNLRLSDRK
+1302 
-1312 FLTCQRLTKTVSRN
+1312 
-1326 TDVFCLTTENSTF
+1326 
-1339 VARQGN
+1339 
-1345 HITITGNCL
+1345 

-1359 DKIADM
+1359 DKVADM
-1365 LDIPPDLGQSIID
+1365 LDVVPEVGQQVID
-1378 ALWDANPGLKGRKE
+1378 AFWDTNFGLKGRKE

-1444 NLMTLKIDG
+1444 NLMTLKIDN
-1453 KTWYDW
+1453 KTWYDL
-1459 GVRRVI
+1459 GVRRII
-1465 YYHKQHCGF
+1465 YYHDEYQYEIPDNGLFKTVYEFDTLEELEKFKAEEEAKGRIFTGNKYKKARKDENGEEVVDSDGKTVYDPIINENGKCQLIHCKVGEMVVKCF
-1474 IE
+1474 HQASRIMKAPFQISGEGLVGDSWGTTH

>member
-1 MALFLYDFEASG
+1 MALFCYDFEASG

-25 LFKQHHKNNFMLFLP
+25 LFKQHHKNNFILFLP

-76 KYLEEWLTG
+76 GYLEEWLTG

-155 ESVFNPVTKKSQA
+155 EAVFNPVTKKSQA

-231 QNFMYDPDKEKPQGF
+231 QNFMYDPDKEKPSGF

-275 DTNAAIA
+275 DIDAAIA

-300 LLPLKEVSE
+300 RLPLKEISE

-327 SHGYSWLKNK
+327 SRGYSWLKDK

-395 KPLPDDLM
+395 KPLPDDLV

-471 DELETSEYRTLVIRE
+471 DELETSEYRTLIIRE
-486 LNRDA
+486 LNKDA

-497 AKFLSRKNSPR
+497 SKFLSRKNSPR

-529 LKDSFGHLCPNLAK
+529 LKDSFGHLCPNLAR

-550 DIVFWLS
+550 DIVLWLS

-643 EQLIGAWGAWEFD
+643 EQLIGAWGAYDFD
-656 NGLYYRVVS
+656 NGAYYRIIS
-665 EGDAHCYSGDTQ
+665 EGDAH
-677 ILTEQ
+677 
-682 GWVRFEDLKPGTKVF
+682 
-697 QYNHD
+697 
-702 TSSMSLVTPL
+702 
-712 DYIKRD
+712 
-718 YSGDMYHFHNSG
+718 
-730 VDFMVTD
+730 
-737 QHRMLTVDYRRSKLF
+737 
-752 EDLAKDLKVGKGEGT
+752 
-767 NSARRFIHTAEFYG
+767 
-781 ATTLSSS
+781 
-788 QINLLLAIHDDGN
+788 
-801 LHANKNGTVTCR
+801 
-813 IEVAKERKIAKL
+813 
-825 LETFLVLGLNY
+825 
-836 TEQAGKTTKGGSL
+836 
-849 TKRFQFHVPTWVFRF
+849 
-864 LDDNKDFTYELMDLD
+864 
-879 KESKNM
+879 
-885 LIATLSDW
+885 
-893 DGWRTTQT
+893 
-901 KTTIFYSQADC
+901 
-912 RKKSVEVV
+912 
-920 SALATQCGLRNNTV
+920 AL
-934 TIHKEGH
+934 
-941 AVQHRV
+941 
-947 TIGSKEKAGLLTL
+947 
-960 HKDLIEVNNSL
+960 
-971 VYCVTVPSGA
+971 
-981 IVVRR
+981 
-986 NGKVA
+986 
-991 VCGNCNNAKAYS
+991 NAKAYS
-1003 KVIGREV
+1003 KVVGREV

-1016 PITYACLPKDTTT
+1016 PITY
-1029 VLTRDG
+1029 
-1035 WKEFK
+1035 
-1040 DLVVG
+1040 
-1045 MDVLTY
+1045 
-1051 NTKEGVSEWK
+1051 GV
-1061 PIQHVVEFDNQPVI
+1061 
-1075 KMGNSHFEFESTAD
+1075 M
-1089 HRWFGD
+1089 
-1095 RRTGKKNR
+1095 
-1103 YYVQEFFTT
+1103 
-1112 EEFKGERRILRSAVA
+1112 
-1127 EGGGL
+1127 
-1132 CVSPEEAGVLG
+1132 
-1143 WLVADGYFHWSGFK
+1143 
-1157 RNKEEGITAR
+1157 
-1167 IVQCEKKY
+1167 
-1175 TEEIRQTLVGANISW
+1175 
-1190 SEHYSS
+1190 
-1196 DDRVDFLLC
+1196 
-1205 SKDIRKLFDKLP
+1205 
-1217 FGRVNKDEFPWTKLV
+1217 
-1232 LTLSQPAR
+1232 
-1240 AAWLG
+1240 
-1245 AFYLAEGWADRSGN
+1245 
-1259 KIICQNEGEYL
+1259 
-1270 EAVRLAIYL
+1270 
-1279 EGMVPVQHNH
+1279 
-1289 GRSSRTGYAGKGI
+1289 
-1302 CQNLRLSDRK
+1302 
-1312 FLTCQRLTKTVSRN
+1312 
-1326 TDVFCLTTENSTF
+1326 
-1339 VARQGN
+1339 
-1345 HITITGNCL
+1345 

-1359 DKIADM
+1359 DKVADM
-1365 LDIPPDLGQSIID
+1365 LDIVPEVGQQVID
-1378 ALWDANPGLKGRKE
+1378 AFWDTNFGLKGRKE

-1444 NLMTLKIDG
+1444 NLVTLRIDN
-1453 KTWYDW
+1453 KTWYDL
-1459 GVRRVI
+1459 GVRRII
-1465 YYHKQHCGF
+1465 YYHDEFQYEIPDNGLFKTVYEFDTLEELEKFKAEEEAKGRIFTGNKYKKARKDENGEEVVDSNGKTVYDPIINENGKCQLIHCKVGEMVVKCF
-1474 IE
+1474 HQASRIMKVPFQITGEGLVGYSWGECH

>member
-1 MALFLYDFEASG
+1 MSIWLFDAESSG
-13 LLDEPD
+13 LLDEKD
-19 LYYHCG
+19 LYYHCA
-25 LFKQHHKNNFMLFLP
+25 LYKQHHKNNFMLFLP
-40 LNDRT
+40 MNDRS

-60 NKQTIYKNC
+60 NKQTVYKNC

-76 KYLEEWLTG
+76 EYMEEWLTG
-85 HSDWSPTALACHN
+85 HSDWSPTALAGHN
-98 CFDYDQILMEKLS
+98 CFDYDFILFEKLS

-155 ESVFNPVTKKSQA
+155 EVVFNPVTKKSQT

-231 QNFMYDPDKEKPQGF
+231 QNFMYDPDKEKPNGF

-275 DTNAAIA
+275 DIDAAVA

-300 LLPLKEVSE
+300 LLPLKEISE

-327 SHGYSWLKNK
+327 SHGYNWLKNR

-348 FKPAPKRAF
+348 FKPVPKRAF

-471 DELETSEYRTLVIRE
+471 EELETSEYRTLIIRE
-486 LNRDA
+486 LNKDA
-491 RFKISE
+491 RFKTSE

-624 SLWKPAPGK
+624 SLWKPAPNK

-643 EQLIGAWGAWEFD
+643 EQLIGAWGAYDFD
-656 NGLYYRVVS
+656 NGAYYKIIS
-665 EGDAHCYSGDTQ
+665 EGDAH
-677 ILTEQ
+677 
-682 GWVRFEDLKPGTKVF
+682 
-697 QYNHD
+697 
-702 TSSMSLVTPL
+702 
-712 DYIKRD
+712 
-718 YSGDMYHFHNSG
+718 
-730 VDFMVTD
+730 
-737 QHRMLTVDYRRSKLF
+737 
-752 EDLAKDLKVGKGEGT
+752 
-767 NSARRFIHTAEFYG
+767 
-781 ATTLSSS
+781 
-788 QINLLLAIHDDGN
+788 
-801 LHANKNGTVTCR
+801 
-813 IEVAKERKIAKL
+813 
-825 LETFLVLGLNY
+825 
-836 TEQAGKTTKGGSL
+836 
-849 TKRFQFHVPTWVFRF
+849 
-864 LDDNKDFTYELMDLD
+864 
-879 KESKNM
+879 
-885 LIATLSDW
+885 
-893 DGWRTTQT
+893 
-901 KTTIFYSQADC
+901 
-912 RKKSVEVV
+912 
-920 SALATQCGLRNNTV
+920 AL
-934 TIHKEGH
+934 
-941 AVQHRV
+941 
-947 TIGSKEKAGLLTL
+947 
-960 HKDLIEVNNSL
+960 
-971 VYCVTVPSGA
+971 
-981 IVVRR
+981 
-986 NGKVA
+986 
-991 VCGNCNNAKAYS
+991 NAKAYS
-1003 KVIGREV
+1003 KVVGREV

-1016 PITYACLPKDTTT
+1016 PITY
-1029 VLTRDG
+1029 
-1035 WKEFK
+1035 
-1040 DLVVG
+1040 
-1045 MDVLTY
+1045 
-1051 NTKEGVSEWK
+1051 GV
-1061 PIQHVVEFDNQPVI
+1061 
-1075 KMGNSHFEFESTAD
+1075 M
-1089 HRWFGD
+1089 
-1095 RRTGKKNR
+1095 
-1103 YYVQEFFTT
+1103 
-1112 EEFKGERRILRSAVA
+1112 
-1127 EGGGL
+1127 
-1132 CVSPEEAGVLG
+1132 
-1143 WLVADGYFHWSGFK
+1143 
-1157 RNKEEGITAR
+1157 
-1167 IVQCEKKY
+1167 
-1175 TEEIRQTLVGANISW
+1175 
-1190 SEHYSS
+1190 
-1196 DDRVDFLLC
+1196 
-1205 SKDIRKLFDKLP
+1205 
-1217 FGRVNKDEFPWTKLV
+1217 
-1232 LTLSQPAR
+1232 
-1240 AAWLG
+1240 
-1245 AFYLAEGWADRSGN
+1245 
-1259 KIICQNEGEYL
+1259 
-1270 EAVRLAIYL
+1270 
-1279 EGMVPVQHNH
+1279 
-1289 GRSSRTGYAGKGI
+1289 
-1302 CQNLRLSDRK
+1302 
-1312 FLTCQRLTKTVSRN
+1312 
-1326 TDVFCLTTENSTF
+1326 
-1339 VARQGN
+1339 
-1345 HITITGNCL
+1345 

-1359 DKIADM
+1359 DKVADM
-1365 LDIPPDLGQSIID
+1365 LDVVPEVGQQVID
-1378 ALWDANPGLKGRKE
+1378 AFWDTNFGLKGRKE

-1444 NLMTLKIDG
+1444 NLVTLKIDN
-1453 KTWYDW
+1453 KTWYDL
-1459 GVRRVI
+1459 GVRRII
-1465 YYHKQHCGF
+1465 YYHDEYQYEIPDNGLFKTVYEFDTLEELEKFKAEEEAKGRIFTGNKYKKARKDENGEEVVDSDGKTVYDPIINENGKCQLIHCKVGEMVVKCF
-1474 IE
+1474 HQASRIMKAPFQISGEGLVGDSWGTTH

>member
-155 ESVFNPVTKKSQA
+155 EAVFNPVTKKSQA

-231 QNFMYDPDKEKPQGF
+231 QNFMYDPDKEKPHGF

-275 DTNAAIA
+275 DIDAAVA

-300 LLPLKEVSE
+300 LLPLKEISE

-471 DELETSEYRTLVIRE
+471 DELETSEYRTLIIRE

-491 RFKISE
+491 RFKTSE

-643 EQLIGAWGAWEFD
+643 EQLIGAWGAYDFD
-656 NGLYYRVVS
+656 NGAYYRIIS
-665 EGDAHCYSGDTQ
+665 EGDAH
-677 ILTEQ
+677 
-682 GWVRFEDLKPGTKVF
+682 
-697 QYNHD
+697 
-702 TSSMSLVTPL
+702 
-712 DYIKRD
+712 
-718 YSGDMYHFHNSG
+718 
-730 VDFMVTD
+730 
-737 QHRMLTVDYRRSKLF
+737 
-752 EDLAKDLKVGKGEGT
+752 
-767 NSARRFIHTAEFYG
+767 
-781 ATTLSSS
+781 
-788 QINLLLAIHDDGN
+788 
-801 LHANKNGTVTCR
+801 
-813 IEVAKERKIAKL
+813 
-825 LETFLVLGLNY
+825 
-836 TEQAGKTTKGGSL
+836 
-849 TKRFQFHVPTWVFRF
+849 
-864 LDDNKDFTYELMDLD
+864 
-879 KESKNM
+879 
-885 LIATLSDW
+885 
-893 DGWRTTQT
+893 
-901 KTTIFYSQADC
+901 
-912 RKKSVEVV
+912 
-920 SALATQCGLRNNTV
+920 AL
-934 TIHKEGH
+934 
-941 AVQHRV
+941 
-947 TIGSKEKAGLLTL
+947 
-960 HKDLIEVNNSL
+960 
-971 VYCVTVPSGA
+971 
-981 IVVRR
+981 
-986 NGKVA
+986 
-991 VCGNCNNAKAYS
+991 NAKAYS
-1003 KVIGREV
+1003 KVVGREV

-1016 PITYACLPKDTTT
+1016 PITY
-1029 VLTRDG
+1029 
-1035 WKEFK
+1035 
-1040 DLVVG
+1040 
-1045 MDVLTY
+1045 
-1051 NTKEGVSEWK
+1051 GV
-1061 PIQHVVEFDNQPVI
+1061 
-1075 KMGNSHFEFESTAD
+1075 M
-1089 HRWFGD
+1089 
-1095 RRTGKKNR
+1095 
-1103 YYVQEFFTT
+1103 
-1112 EEFKGERRILRSAVA
+1112 
-1127 EGGGL
+1127 
-1132 CVSPEEAGVLG
+1132 
-1143 WLVADGYFHWSGFK
+1143 
-1157 RNKEEGITAR
+1157 
-1167 IVQCEKKY
+1167 
-1175 TEEIRQTLVGANISW
+1175 
-1190 SEHYSS
+1190 
-1196 DDRVDFLLC
+1196 
-1205 SKDIRKLFDKLP
+1205 
-1217 FGRVNKDEFPWTKLV
+1217 
-1232 LTLSQPAR
+1232 
-1240 AAWLG
+1240 
-1245 AFYLAEGWADRSGN
+1245 
-1259 KIICQNEGEYL
+1259 
-1270 EAVRLAIYL
+1270 
-1279 EGMVPVQHNH
+1279 
-1289 GRSSRTGYAGKGI
+1289 
-1302 CQNLRLSDRK
+1302 
-1312 FLTCQRLTKTVSRN
+1312 
-1326 TDVFCLTTENSTF
+1326 
-1339 VARQGN
+1339 
-1345 HITITGNCL
+1345 

-1359 DKIADM
+1359 DKVADM
-1365 LDIPPDLGQSIID
+1365 LDVVPEVGQQVID
-1378 ALWDANPGLKGRKE
+1378 AFWDTNFGLKGRKE

-1444 NLMTLKIDG
+1444 NLVTLKIDN
-1453 KTWYDW
+1453 KTWYDL
-1459 GVRRVI
+1459 GVRRII
-1465 YYHKQHCGF
+1465 YYHDEYQYEIPDNGMFKTVYEFDTLEELEKFKAEEEAKGRIFTGNKYKKARKDENGEEVVDSDGKTVYDPIINENGKCQLIHCKVGEMVVKCF
-1474 IE
+1474 HQAARIMKAPFQISGEGLVGYSWGECH

>member
-1 MALFLYDFEASG
+1 MALFCYDFEASG

-40 LNDRT
+40 LDDRT

-231 QNFMYDPDKEKPQGF
+231 QNFMYDPDKEKPNGF

-275 DTNAAIA
+275 DIDGAIA

-300 LLPLKEVSE
+300 QLPLKEVSE

-362 VSATGIK
+362 VSATGVK

-417 CMVPMRMSNQMD
+417 CMVPMRMNNQMD

-471 DELETSEYRTLVIRE
+471 DELETSEYRTLIIRE

-497 AKFLSRKNSPR
+497 AKFMSRKNSPR

-529 LKDSFGHLCPNLAK
+529 LKDSFGHLCPNLAR

-643 EQLIGAWGAWEFD
+643 EQLIGAWGAYDFD
-656 NGLYYRVVS
+656 NGAYYRIIS
-665 EGDAHCYSGDTQ
+665 EGDAH
-677 ILTEQ
+677 
-682 GWVRFEDLKPGTKVF
+682 
-697 QYNHD
+697 
-702 TSSMSLVTPL
+702 
-712 DYIKRD
+712 
-718 YSGDMYHFHNSG
+718 
-730 VDFMVTD
+730 
-737 QHRMLTVDYRRSKLF
+737 
-752 EDLAKDLKVGKGEGT
+752 
-767 NSARRFIHTAEFYG
+767 
-781 ATTLSSS
+781 
-788 QINLLLAIHDDGN
+788 
-801 LHANKNGTVTCR
+801 
-813 IEVAKERKIAKL
+813 
-825 LETFLVLGLNY
+825 
-836 TEQAGKTTKGGSL
+836 
-849 TKRFQFHVPTWVFRF
+849 
-864 LDDNKDFTYELMDLD
+864 
-879 KESKNM
+879 
-885 LIATLSDW
+885 
-893 DGWRTTQT
+893 
-901 KTTIFYSQADC
+901 
-912 RKKSVEVV
+912 
-920 SALATQCGLRNNTV
+920 AL
-934 TIHKEGH
+934 
-941 AVQHRV
+941 
-947 TIGSKEKAGLLTL
+947 
-960 HKDLIEVNNSL
+960 
-971 VYCVTVPSGA
+971 
-981 IVVRR
+981 
-986 NGKVA
+986 
-991 VCGNCNNAKAYS
+991 NAKAYS
-1003 KVIGREV
+1003 KVVGREV

-1016 PITYACLPKDTTT
+1016 PITY
-1029 VLTRDG
+1029 
-1035 WKEFK
+1035 
-1040 DLVVG
+1040 
-1045 MDVLTY
+1045 
-1051 NTKEGVSEWK
+1051 GV
-1061 PIQHVVEFDNQPVI
+1061 
-1075 KMGNSHFEFESTAD
+1075 M
-1089 HRWFGD
+1089 
-1095 RRTGKKNR
+1095 
-1103 YYVQEFFTT
+1103 
-1112 EEFKGERRILRSAVA
+1112 
-1127 EGGGL
+1127 
-1132 CVSPEEAGVLG
+1132 
-1143 WLVADGYFHWSGFK
+1143 
-1157 RNKEEGITAR
+1157 
-1167 IVQCEKKY
+1167 
-1175 TEEIRQTLVGANISW
+1175 
-1190 SEHYSS
+1190 
-1196 DDRVDFLLC
+1196 
-1205 SKDIRKLFDKLP
+1205 
-1217 FGRVNKDEFPWTKLV
+1217 
-1232 LTLSQPAR
+1232 
-1240 AAWLG
+1240 
-1245 AFYLAEGWADRSGN
+1245 
-1259 KIICQNEGEYL
+1259 
-1270 EAVRLAIYL
+1270 
-1279 EGMVPVQHNH
+1279 
-1289 GRSSRTGYAGKGI
+1289 
-1302 CQNLRLSDRK
+1302 
-1312 FLTCQRLTKTVSRN
+1312 
-1326 TDVFCLTTENSTF
+1326 
-1339 VARQGN
+1339 
-1345 HITITGNCL
+1345 

-1359 DKIADM
+1359 DKVADM
-1365 LDIPPDLGQSIID
+1365 LDVVPEVGQQVID
-1378 ALWDANPGLKGRKE
+1378 AFWDTNFGLKGRKE

-1444 NLMTLKIDG
+1444 NLMTLKIDN
-1453 KTWYDW
+1453 KTWYDL
-1459 GVRRVI
+1459 GVRRII
-1465 YYHKQHCGF
+1465 YYHDEYQYEIPDNGMFKTVYEFDTLEELEKFKAEEEAKGRIFTGNKYKKACKDENGEEIVDSNGKTVYDPIINENGKCQLIHCKVGEMVVKCF
-1474 IE
+1474 HQASRIMKAPFQISGEGLVGDSWGTTH

>member
-1 MALFLYDFEASG
+1 MALFCYDFEASG

-275 DTNAAIA
+275 DIDGAIA

-300 LLPLKEVSE
+300 QLPLKEISE

-362 VSATGIK
+362 VSATGVK

-403 QQAIKDLQDKKMPD
+403 QQAIKDLQDKRMPD

-471 DELETSEYRTLVIRE
+471 DELETSEYRTLIIRE

-491 RFKISE
+491 RFKTSE

-582 LQIDHRLPAESS
+582 LQVDHRLPAESS

-643 EQLIGAWGAWEFD
+643 EQLIGAWGAYDFD
-656 NGLYYRVVS
+656 NGAYYRIIS
-665 EGDAHCYSGDTQ
+665 EGDAH
-677 ILTEQ
+677 
-682 GWVRFEDLKPGTKVF
+682 
-697 QYNHD
+697 
-702 TSSMSLVTPL
+702 
-712 DYIKRD
+712 
-718 YSGDMYHFHNSG
+718 
-730 VDFMVTD
+730 
-737 QHRMLTVDYRRSKLF
+737 
-752 EDLAKDLKVGKGEGT
+752 
-767 NSARRFIHTAEFYG
+767 
-781 ATTLSSS
+781 
-788 QINLLLAIHDDGN
+788 
-801 LHANKNGTVTCR
+801 
-813 IEVAKERKIAKL
+813 
-825 LETFLVLGLNY
+825 
-836 TEQAGKTTKGGSL
+836 
-849 TKRFQFHVPTWVFRF
+849 
-864 LDDNKDFTYELMDLD
+864 
-879 KESKNM
+879 
-885 LIATLSDW
+885 
-893 DGWRTTQT
+893 
-901 KTTIFYSQADC
+901 
-912 RKKSVEVV
+912 
-920 SALATQCGLRNNTV
+920 AL
-934 TIHKEGH
+934 
-941 AVQHRV
+941 
-947 TIGSKEKAGLLTL
+947 
-960 HKDLIEVNNSL
+960 
-971 VYCVTVPSGA
+971 
-981 IVVRR
+981 
-986 NGKVA
+986 
-991 VCGNCNNAKAYS
+991 NAKAYS
-1003 KVIGREV
+1003 KVVGREV

-1016 PITYACLPKDTTT
+1016 PITY
-1029 VLTRDG
+1029 
-1035 WKEFK
+1035 
-1040 DLVVG
+1040 
-1045 MDVLTY
+1045 
-1051 NTKEGVSEWK
+1051 GV
-1061 PIQHVVEFDNQPVI
+1061 
-1075 KMGNSHFEFESTAD
+1075 M
-1089 HRWFGD
+1089 
-1095 RRTGKKNR
+1095 
-1103 YYVQEFFTT
+1103 
-1112 EEFKGERRILRSAVA
+1112 
-1127 EGGGL
+1127 
-1132 CVSPEEAGVLG
+1132 
-1143 WLVADGYFHWSGFK
+1143 
-1157 RNKEEGITAR
+1157 
-1167 IVQCEKKY
+1167 
-1175 TEEIRQTLVGANISW
+1175 
-1190 SEHYSS
+1190 
-1196 DDRVDFLLC
+1196 
-1205 SKDIRKLFDKLP
+1205 
-1217 FGRVNKDEFPWTKLV
+1217 
-1232 LTLSQPAR
+1232 
-1240 AAWLG
+1240 
-1245 AFYLAEGWADRSGN
+1245 
-1259 KIICQNEGEYL
+1259 
-1270 EAVRLAIYL
+1270 
-1279 EGMVPVQHNH
+1279 
-1289 GRSSRTGYAGKGI
+1289 
-1302 CQNLRLSDRK
+1302 
-1312 FLTCQRLTKTVSRN
+1312 
-1326 TDVFCLTTENSTF
+1326 
-1339 VARQGN
+1339 
-1345 HITITGNCL
+1345 

-1359 DKIADM
+1359 DKVADM
-1365 LDIPPDLGQSIID
+1365 LDVVPEVGQQVID
-1378 ALWDANPGLKGRKE
+1378 AFWDTNFGLKGRKE

-1444 NLMTLKIDG
+1444 NLMTLRIDD
-1453 KTWYDW
+1453 KTWYDL
-1459 GVRRVI
+1459 GVRRII
-1465 YYHKQHCGF
+1465 YYHDEYQYEIPDNGMFKTVYEFDTLEELEKFKAEEEAKGRIFTGNKYKKARKDENGEEVVDSDGKTVYDPIINENGKCQLIHCKVGEMVVKCF
-1474 IE
+1474 HQAARIMKAPFQISGEGLVGYSWGECH

>member
-155 ESVFNPVTKKSQA
+155 EAVFNPVTKKSQT

-231 QNFMYDPDKEKPQGF
+231 QNFMYDPDKEKPHGF

-275 DTNAAIA
+275 DIDAAVA

-300 LLPLKEVSE
+300 LLPLKEISE

-471 DELETSEYRTLVIRE
+471 DELETSEYRTLIIRE

-491 RFKISE
+491 RFKTSE

-643 EQLIGAWGAWEFD
+643 EQLIGAWGAYDFD
-656 NGLYYRVVS
+656 NGAYYRIIS
-665 EGDAHCYSGDTQ
+665 EGDAH
-677 ILTEQ
+677 
-682 GWVRFEDLKPGTKVF
+682 
-697 QYNHD
+697 
-702 TSSMSLVTPL
+702 
-712 DYIKRD
+712 
-718 YSGDMYHFHNSG
+718 
-730 VDFMVTD
+730 
-737 QHRMLTVDYRRSKLF
+737 
-752 EDLAKDLKVGKGEGT
+752 
-767 NSARRFIHTAEFYG
+767 
-781 ATTLSSS
+781 
-788 QINLLLAIHDDGN
+788 
-801 LHANKNGTVTCR
+801 
-813 IEVAKERKIAKL
+813 
-825 LETFLVLGLNY
+825 
-836 TEQAGKTTKGGSL
+836 
-849 TKRFQFHVPTWVFRF
+849 
-864 LDDNKDFTYELMDLD
+864 
-879 KESKNM
+879 
-885 LIATLSDW
+885 
-893 DGWRTTQT
+893 
-901 KTTIFYSQADC
+901 
-912 RKKSVEVV
+912 
-920 SALATQCGLRNNTV
+920 AL
-934 TIHKEGH
+934 
-941 AVQHRV
+941 
-947 TIGSKEKAGLLTL
+947 
-960 HKDLIEVNNSL
+960 
-971 VYCVTVPSGA
+971 
-981 IVVRR
+981 
-986 NGKVA
+986 
-991 VCGNCNNAKAYS
+991 NAKAYS
-1003 KVIGREV
+1003 KVVGREV

-1016 PITYACLPKDTTT
+1016 PITY
-1029 VLTRDG
+1029 
-1035 WKEFK
+1035 
-1040 DLVVG
+1040 
-1045 MDVLTY
+1045 
-1051 NTKEGVSEWK
+1051 GV
-1061 PIQHVVEFDNQPVI
+1061 
-1075 KMGNSHFEFESTAD
+1075 M
-1089 HRWFGD
+1089 
-1095 RRTGKKNR
+1095 
-1103 YYVQEFFTT
+1103 
-1112 EEFKGERRILRSAVA
+1112 
-1127 EGGGL
+1127 
-1132 CVSPEEAGVLG
+1132 
-1143 WLVADGYFHWSGFK
+1143 
-1157 RNKEEGITAR
+1157 
-1167 IVQCEKKY
+1167 
-1175 TEEIRQTLVGANISW
+1175 
-1190 SEHYSS
+1190 
-1196 DDRVDFLLC
+1196 
-1205 SKDIRKLFDKLP
+1205 
-1217 FGRVNKDEFPWTKLV
+1217 
-1232 LTLSQPAR
+1232 
-1240 AAWLG
+1240 
-1245 AFYLAEGWADRSGN
+1245 
-1259 KIICQNEGEYL
+1259 
-1270 EAVRLAIYL
+1270 
-1279 EGMVPVQHNH
+1279 
-1289 GRSSRTGYAGKGI
+1289 
-1302 CQNLRLSDRK
+1302 
-1312 FLTCQRLTKTVSRN
+1312 
-1326 TDVFCLTTENSTF
+1326 
-1339 VARQGN
+1339 
-1345 HITITGNCL
+1345 

-1359 DKIADM
+1359 DKVADM
-1365 LDIPPDLGQSIID
+1365 LDVVPEVGQQVID
-1378 ALWDANPGLKGRKE
+1378 AFWDTNFGLKGRKE

-1444 NLMTLKIDG
+1444 NLVTLKIDG
-1453 KTWYDW
+1453 KTWYDL
-1459 GVRRVI
+1459 GVRRII
-1465 YYHKQHCGF
+1465 YYHDEYQYEIPDNGLFKTVYEFDTLEELEKFKAEEEAKGRIFTGNKYKKARKDENGEEVVDSNGKTVYDPIINENGKCQLIHCKVGEMVVKCF
-1474 IE
+1474 HQAARIMKAPFQITGEGLVGDSWGTTH

>member
-231 QNFMYDPDKEKPQGF
+231 QNFMYDPDKEKPHGF

-275 DTNAAIA
+275 DIDAAIA

-300 LLPLKEVSE
+300 LLPLKKISE

-471 DELETSEYRTLVIRE
+471 DELETSEYRTLIIRE

-491 RFKISE
+491 RFKTSE

-643 EQLIGAWGAWEFD
+643 EQLIGAWGAYDFD
-656 NGLYYRVVS
+656 NGAYYRIIS
-665 EGDAHCYSGDTQ
+665 EGDAH
-677 ILTEQ
+677 
-682 GWVRFEDLKPGTKVF
+682 
-697 QYNHD
+697 
-702 TSSMSLVTPL
+702 
-712 DYIKRD
+712 
-718 YSGDMYHFHNSG
+718 
-730 VDFMVTD
+730 
-737 QHRMLTVDYRRSKLF
+737 
-752 EDLAKDLKVGKGEGT
+752 
-767 NSARRFIHTAEFYG
+767 
-781 ATTLSSS
+781 
-788 QINLLLAIHDDGN
+788 
-801 LHANKNGTVTCR
+801 
-813 IEVAKERKIAKL
+813 
-825 LETFLVLGLNY
+825 
-836 TEQAGKTTKGGSL
+836 
-849 TKRFQFHVPTWVFRF
+849 
-864 LDDNKDFTYELMDLD
+864 
-879 KESKNM
+879 
-885 LIATLSDW
+885 
-893 DGWRTTQT
+893 
-901 KTTIFYSQADC
+901 
-912 RKKSVEVV
+912 
-920 SALATQCGLRNNTV
+920 AL
-934 TIHKEGH
+934 
-941 AVQHRV
+941 
-947 TIGSKEKAGLLTL
+947 
-960 HKDLIEVNNSL
+960 
-971 VYCVTVPSGA
+971 
-981 IVVRR
+981 
-986 NGKVA
+986 
-991 VCGNCNNAKAYS
+991 NAKAYS
-1003 KVIGREV
+1003 KVVGREV

-1016 PITYACLPKDTTT
+1016 PITY
-1029 VLTRDG
+1029 
-1035 WKEFK
+1035 
-1040 DLVVG
+1040 
-1045 MDVLTY
+1045 
-1051 NTKEGVSEWK
+1051 GV
-1061 PIQHVVEFDNQPVI
+1061 
-1075 KMGNSHFEFESTAD
+1075 M
-1089 HRWFGD
+1089 
-1095 RRTGKKNR
+1095 
-1103 YYVQEFFTT
+1103 
-1112 EEFKGERRILRSAVA
+1112 
-1127 EGGGL
+1127 
-1132 CVSPEEAGVLG
+1132 
-1143 WLVADGYFHWSGFK
+1143 
-1157 RNKEEGITAR
+1157 
-1167 IVQCEKKY
+1167 
-1175 TEEIRQTLVGANISW
+1175 
-1190 SEHYSS
+1190 
-1196 DDRVDFLLC
+1196 
-1205 SKDIRKLFDKLP
+1205 
-1217 FGRVNKDEFPWTKLV
+1217 
-1232 LTLSQPAR
+1232 
-1240 AAWLG
+1240 
-1245 AFYLAEGWADRSGN
+1245 
-1259 KIICQNEGEYL
+1259 
-1270 EAVRLAIYL
+1270 
-1279 EGMVPVQHNH
+1279 
-1289 GRSSRTGYAGKGI
+1289 
-1302 CQNLRLSDRK
+1302 
-1312 FLTCQRLTKTVSRN
+1312 
-1326 TDVFCLTTENSTF
+1326 
-1339 VARQGN
+1339 
-1345 HITITGNCL
+1345 

-1359 DKIADM
+1359 DKVADM
-1365 LDIPPDLGQSIID
+1365 LDVVPEVGQQVID
-1378 ALWDANPGLKGRKE
+1378 AFWDTNFGLKGRKE

-1444 NLMTLKIDG
+1444 NLVTLKIDN
-1453 KTWYDW
+1453 KTWYDL
-1459 GVRRVI
+1459 GVRRII
-1465 YYHKQHCGF
+1465 YYHDEFQYEIPDNGMFKTVYEFDTLEELEKFKAEEEAKGRIFTGNKYKKARKDENGEEVVDSDGKTVYDPIINENGKCQLIHCKVGEMVVKCF
-1474 IE
+1474 HQAARIMKAPFQISGEGLVGYSWGECH

>member
-1 MALFLYDFEASG
+1 MALFCYDFEASG

-231 QNFMYDPDKEKPQGF
+231 QNFMYDPDKEKPHGF

-275 DTNAAIA
+275 DIDAAVA

-300 LLPLKEVSE
+300 LLPLKEISE

-362 VSATGIK
+362 VSATGVK

-403 QQAIKDLQDKKMPD
+403 QQAIKDLQDKRMPD

-471 DELETSEYRTLVIRE
+471 DELETSEYRTLIIRE

-491 RFKISE
+491 RFKTSE

-624 SLWKPAPGK
+624 SLWKPAPDK

-643 EQLIGAWGAWEFD
+643 EQLIGAWGAYDFD
-656 NGLYYRVVS
+656 SGAYYKIIS
-665 EGDAHCYSGDTQ
+665 EGDAH
-677 ILTEQ
+677 
-682 GWVRFEDLKPGTKVF
+682 
-697 QYNHD
+697 
-702 TSSMSLVTPL
+702 
-712 DYIKRD
+712 
-718 YSGDMYHFHNSG
+718 
-730 VDFMVTD
+730 
-737 QHRMLTVDYRRSKLF
+737 
-752 EDLAKDLKVGKGEGT
+752 
-767 NSARRFIHTAEFYG
+767 
-781 ATTLSSS
+781 
-788 QINLLLAIHDDGN
+788 
-801 LHANKNGTVTCR
+801 
-813 IEVAKERKIAKL
+813 
-825 LETFLVLGLNY
+825 
-836 TEQAGKTTKGGSL
+836 
-849 TKRFQFHVPTWVFRF
+849 
-864 LDDNKDFTYELMDLD
+864 
-879 KESKNM
+879 
-885 LIATLSDW
+885 
-893 DGWRTTQT
+893 
-901 KTTIFYSQADC
+901 
-912 RKKSVEVV
+912 
-920 SALATQCGLRNNTV
+920 AL
-934 TIHKEGH
+934 
-941 AVQHRV
+941 
-947 TIGSKEKAGLLTL
+947 
-960 HKDLIEVNNSL
+960 
-971 VYCVTVPSGA
+971 
-981 IVVRR
+981 
-986 NGKVA
+986 
-991 VCGNCNNAKAYS
+991 NAKAYS
-1003 KVIGREV
+1003 KVVGREV

-1016 PITYACLPKDTTT
+1016 PITY
-1029 VLTRDG
+1029 
-1035 WKEFK
+1035 
-1040 DLVVG
+1040 
-1045 MDVLTY
+1045 
-1051 NTKEGVSEWK
+1051 GV
-1061 PIQHVVEFDNQPVI
+1061 
-1075 KMGNSHFEFESTAD
+1075 M
-1089 HRWFGD
+1089 
-1095 RRTGKKNR
+1095 
-1103 YYVQEFFTT
+1103 
-1112 EEFKGERRILRSAVA
+1112 
-1127 EGGGL
+1127 
-1132 CVSPEEAGVLG
+1132 
-1143 WLVADGYFHWSGFK
+1143 
-1157 RNKEEGITAR
+1157 
-1167 IVQCEKKY
+1167 
-1175 TEEIRQTLVGANISW
+1175 
-1190 SEHYSS
+1190 
-1196 DDRVDFLLC
+1196 
-1205 SKDIRKLFDKLP
+1205 
-1217 FGRVNKDEFPWTKLV
+1217 
-1232 LTLSQPAR
+1232 
-1240 AAWLG
+1240 
-1245 AFYLAEGWADRSGN
+1245 
-1259 KIICQNEGEYL
+1259 
-1270 EAVRLAIYL
+1270 
-1279 EGMVPVQHNH
+1279 
-1289 GRSSRTGYAGKGI
+1289 
-1302 CQNLRLSDRK
+1302 
-1312 FLTCQRLTKTVSRN
+1312 
-1326 TDVFCLTTENSTF
+1326 
-1339 VARQGN
+1339 
-1345 HITITGNCL
+1345 

-1359 DKIADM
+1359 DKVADM
-1365 LDIPPDLGQSIID
+1365 LDVVPEVGQQVID
-1378 ALWDANPGLKGRKE
+1378 AFWDTNFGLKGRKE

-1453 KTWYDW
+1453 KTWYDL
-1459 GVRRVI
+1459 GVRRII
-1465 YYHKQHCGF
+1465 YYHDEYQYEIPDNGMFKTIYEFDTLEELEKFKAEEEAKGRIFTGNKYKKARKDENGKEVVDNDGKTVYDPIINENGKCQLIHCKVGEMVVKCF
-1474 IE
+1474 HQASRIMKAPFQISGEGLVGYSWGECH